1 MRATSSVI
9 VGRDAEIELLDEAL
23 ESARRGAGRAVFLV
37 GEAGIGKSRLAGE
50 CALRAYDRDMPVLR
64 GRATSTGLVVPFR
77 PLVEALSSRFRAA
90 GAPDDPELDPYRPAL
105 AGLVPEWRA
114 AATAPGYAISLVEL
128 AEALLRLL
136 AVLGRERGCVILLED
151 LHDSDTE
158 TIAVVEYVADNVAD
172 LPVLL
177 VGTLRPDPGPALDL
191 ALAAELRNTASVAEL
206 GPLDE
211 TAVRNMVDA
220 CLDAA
225 PGEVPPAAHRH
236 LSQRAGGNPYLVEV
250 LLADL
255 LDMGRLSRADDGWLL
270 ADHGE
275 ATVPTGA
282 VRSWARRLARL
293 DEPVRE
299 LLLIAATLGG
309 RFSVG
314 ALRVVTGLDDR
325 ALFAHLRSASEAGII
340 APDGAAH
347 DHYTFRHVLTAD
359 ALRASLPPAEQA
371 ALARRAAQAI
381 EESAVPP
388 LSCDRPGELSGEQ
401 RQLVATLRLAAGD
414 KVAASR
420 QFAQVGRQM
429 LDAGA
434 SGSAAVLLERARGL
448 AADGERDEV
457 TVQLAIAQA
466 ESGRTDVAS
475 ALLDDLAPVPVGSPA
490 AEERAQAHTQV
501 AWVATM
507 AERQQ
512 EARRRIRAARA
523 LLGAEPR
530 PEQEAALVVVEGH
543 LALLPEQDGQE
554 GVGSGPRPADRDGEG
569 DPGSP
574 AGRGGEGDGR
584 GSAGRGGRERLKE
597 AERSAR
603 SAALTAEQR
612 GRPVVACQAW
622 QLLALLSRQRGFD
635 EADACLVRM
644 LEVAEKHRLAVSR
657 AEALVRL
664 GTNAFMR
671 TGEATQLETARAA
684 AHELGSL
691 TVLQT
696 VDGLL
701 AMQSVLAGR
710 WDRAREI
717 VDRSVE
723 ASARLQNL
731 SAHRYLLLV
740 DATLAAH
747 QGRGREQ
754 ERALVR
760 FRRAGGEESM
770 LVPLQRGLCQ
780 AVGALMAEDRRR
792 AAAELDAALAW
803 EREHPSF
810 FYLSGRY
817 GLRPLL
823 RILDGDR
830 TGGKAGGDGEAGG
843 GGGTRGGGGAHGGG
857 GGGREAYREAL
868 ASPGGQLAWNR
879 MFLGMADAVLRG
891 RDGDS
896 DGARRAVEEAGR
908 AATVF
913 PQAWHLALRLV
924 AEAALADS
932 WGEPVAWLRTAEEY
946 FHEAGVQPVAGA
958 CRALLRQAGVSV
970 PQRRGGRERIPAE
983 LRTAGVTPREY
994 EVFVLLMERPGNLQI
1009 AQRLCISPRTVE
1021 KHMASLMAKTG
1032 CVDRSA
1038 LCALSAERAEDG
1050 GPAGPAGLAGPAG
1063 IASRRP
1069 SA

>member
-23 ESARRGAGRAVFLV
+23 ESARRGAGRAVFLL

-50 CALRAYDRDMPVLR
+50 CALRAYGSDMPVLR

-90 GAPDDPELDPYRPAL
+90 GAPKDPELDPYRPAL

-114 AATAPGYAISLVEL
+114 AATAPGYTISLVEL
-128 AEALLRLL
+128 AEALLRLF

-177 VGTLRPDPGPALDL
+177 VGTLRPDPGPAQDL
-191 ALAAELRNTASVAEL
+191 ALAAELRNTASLTEL

-211 TAVRNMVDA
+211 NAVRNMVDA

-236 LSQRAGGNPYLVEV
+236 LAQRAGGNPYLVEV

-255 LDMGRLSRADDGWLL
+255 LDMGRLSRADGGWLL

-275 ATVPTGA
+275 AAVPTGA

-314 ALRVVTGLDDR
+314 ALRSVTGLDDR

-371 ALARRAAQAI
+371 ALAGRAASAI
-381 EESAVPP
+381 EESAAAS

-401 RQLVATLRLAAGD
+401 SQLVATLRLAAGD
-414 KVAASR
+414 RVAASR

-466 ESGRTDVAS
+466 ESGRIDLAS
-475 ALLDDLAPVPVGSPA
+475 TLLDDLAPVPAGSAA

-507 AERQQ
+507 AERQE

-523 LLGAEPR
+523 LLGPEPR

-543 LALLPEQDGQE
+543 LALLPE
-554 GVGSGPRPADRDGEG
+554 RDGG
-569 DPGSP
+569 DG
-574 AGRGGEGDGR
+574 GDGR
-584 GSAGRGGRERLKE
+584 GALASAAGGDGRERLKE

-671 TGEATQLETARAA
+671 TGEATQLETARTA

-747 QGRGREQ
+747 QGRAREQ

-780 AVGALMAEDRRR
+780 AVGALMAEDRER
-792 AAAELDAALAW
+792 AGAELDASLAW

-830 TGGKAGGDGEAGG
+830 ADAPAAGG
-843 GGGTRGGGGAHGGG
+843 GTPTSGDGTVASGGGTPTSGR
-857 GGGREAYREAL
+857 GREMYRDAL
-868 ASPGGQLAWNR
+868 SSPGGQLAWNR

-891 RDGDS
+891 RDGDPV
-896 DGARRAVEEAGR
+896 GARRAVEEAGR
-908 AATVF
+908 AAPVF
-913 PQAWHLALRLV
+913 PQGWHLALRLV

-1009 AQRLCISPRTVE
+1009 ARRLCISPRTVE

-1032 CVDRSA
+1032 CADRSA
-1038 LCALSAERAEDG
+1038 LCALSAERAQDE
-1050 GPAGPAGLAGPAG
+1050 GPAG
-1063 IASRRP
+1063 IAARQP

>member
-9 VGRDAEIELLDEAL
+9 VGRDAEIGLLDEAL

-90 GAPDDPELDPYRPAL
+90 GAPNDPELDPYRPAL

-114 AATAPGYAISLVEL
+114 AATAPGYTISLVEL

-136 AVLGRERGCVILLED
+136 AVLGRERGCVVLLED

-191 ALAAELRNTASVAEL
+191 ALAAELRNTASVTEL
-206 GPLDE
+206 APLDE
-211 TAVRNMVDA
+211 TAVRHMVDA

-236 LSQRAGGNPYLVEV
+236 LSRRAGGNPYLVEV

-275 ATVPTGA
+275 ETVPTGA

-381 EESAVPP
+381 EESAGPS
-388 LSCDRPGELSGEQ
+388 LSRDRPGELSGEQ
-401 RQLVATLRLAAGD
+401 SQLVATLRLAAGD

-448 AADGERDEV
+448 AADGERDDV

-466 ESGRTDVAS
+466 ESGRTDLAS

-507 AERQQ
+507 AEQQQ

-543 LALLPEQDGQE
+543 LALLPEQDGRD
-554 GVGSGPRPADRDGEG
+554 GGGDRVSPADRGGEG
-569 DPGSP
+569 G
-574 AGRGGEGDGR
+574 GRGGEDGGR
-584 GSAGRGGRERLKE
+584 GAAGRAGRERLKE

-671 TGEATQLETARAA
+671 TGEATQLETARTA

-691 TVLQT
+691 SVLQT

-760 FRRAGGEESM
+760 FRRAG
-770 LVPLQRGLCQ
+770 
-780 AVGALMAEDRRR
+780 
-792 AAAELDAALAW
+792 
-803 EREHPSF
+803 
-810 FYLSGRY
+810 
-817 GLRPLL
+817 
-823 RILDGDR
+823 
-830 TGGKAGGDGEAGG
+830 
-843 GGGTRGGGGAHGGG
+843 
-857 GGGREAYREAL
+857 
-868 ASPGGQLAWNR
+868 
-879 MFLGMADAVLRG
+879 
-891 RDGDS
+891 
-896 DGARRAVEEAGR
+896 
-908 AATVF
+908 
-913 PQAWHLALRLV
+913 
-924 AEAALADS
+924 
-932 WGEPVAWLRTAEEY
+932 
-946 FHEAGVQPVAGA
+946 
-958 CRALLRQAGVSV
+958 
-970 PQRRGGRERIPAE
+970 
-983 LRTAGVTPREY
+983 
-994 EVFVLLMERPGNLQI
+994 
-1009 AQRLCISPRTVE
+1009 
-1021 KHMASLMAKTG
+1021 
-1032 CVDRSA
+1032 
-1038 LCALSAERAEDG
+1038 
-1050 GPAGPAGLAGPAG
+1050 
-1063 IASRRP
+1063 
-1069 SA
+1069 

>member
-9 VGRDAEIELLDEAL
+9 VGREAEIGLLDDAL
-23 ESARRGAGRAVFLV
+23 EGVRRGAGRAVFLV

-50 CALRAYDRDMPVLR
+50 CAFRAYDRAMPVLR

-77 PLVEALSSRFRAA
+77 PLIEALSSRFRAA
-90 GAPDDPELDPYRPAL
+90 GAPDDPELVPYRPAL

-114 AATAPGYAISLVEL
+114 GATAPGYAISLVEM

-158 TIAVVEYVADNVAD
+158 TIAVVEYVVDNVAD

-191 ALAAELRNTASVAEL
+191 ALAAELRNTASVREL
-206 GPLDE
+206 EPLDAD
-211 TAVRNMVDA
+211 AVRDMVDA
-220 CLDAA
+220 CLDAG
-225 PGEVPPAAHRH
+225 PGEVPQAAHRH
-236 LSQRAGGNPYLVEV
+236 LAQRAGGNPYLVEV

-255 LDMGRLSRADDGWLL
+255 LDTGRLNRTEGWWQL
-270 ADHGE
+270 ADQGE
-275 ATVPTGA
+275 STVPTGA
-282 VRSWARRLARL
+282 VRSWARRLDRL
-293 DEPVRE
+293 DEPVRD

-314 ALRVVTGLDDR
+314 ALRAVTGLDDR

-347 DHYTFRHVLTAD
+347 DDYTFRHVLTAD

-371 ALARRAAQAI
+371 ALARRAASAI
-381 EESAVPP
+381 EESTGV
-388 LSCDRPGELSGEQ
+388 LSGEE
-401 RQLVATLRLAAGD
+401 RQLVATLWLAAGD
-414 KVAASR
+414 RATASR
-420 QFAQVGRQM
+420 QYAEVGRQM

-448 AADGERDEV
+448 AADEERDAI
-457 TVQLAIAQA
+457 TVRLAIAEA
-466 ESGRTDVAS
+466 ESGRLDTAS
-475 ALLDDLAPVPVGSPA
+475 TLLDDLPHAPAGSRA

-507 AERQQ
+507 AEQQ
-512 EARRRIRAARA
+512 EEARSRIRAARA
-523 LLGAEPR
+523 LYGGAPS

-543 LALLPEQDGQE
+543 LALLPG
-554 GVGSGPRPADRDGEG
+554 RDGE
-569 DPGSP
+569 D
-574 AGRGGEGDGR
+574 AR
-584 GSAGRGGRERLKE
+584 ARLKE

-603 SAALTAEQR
+603 RAALTAEQ
-612 GRPVVACQAW
+612 GDRPVVACRAW
-622 QLLALLSRQRGFD
+622 QLLALLSRERGFD

-644 LEVAEKHRLAVSR
+644 LEVAEKHRLAVCR

-691 TVLQT
+691 ALLQT

-710 WDRAREI
+710 WDRAGEI
-717 VDRSVE
+717 VERSVE

-740 DATLAAH
+740 DAMLAAH
-747 QGRGREQ
+747 QGKGREQ
-754 ERALVR
+754 ERALSR

-770 LVPLQRGLCQ
+770 LVPVQRGLCQ
-780 AVGALMAEDRRR
+780 AVGALMAEDRTR
-792 AAAELDAALAW
+792 ATAELDAVAAW

-823 RILDGDR
+823 RILDGDDR
-830 TGGKAGGDGEAGG
+830 GRATYHEAV
-843 GGGTRGGGGAHGGG
+843 
-857 GGGREAYREAL
+857 

-891 RDGDS
+891 RDGDPE
-896 DGARRAVEEAGR
+896 GARRAVEEAGR
-908 AATVF
+908 AASVF

-924 AEAALADS
+924 AEAALDDS

-958 CRALLRQAGVSV
+958 CRAALRQAGVSV

-994 EVFVLLMERPGNLQI
+994 EVFALLGERPGNQQI

-1032 CVDRSA
+1032 CADRSA
-1038 LCALSAERAEDG
+1038 LCALSAEEAEEQAR
-1050 GPAGPAGLAGPAG
+1050 PAGAAARARPA
-1063 IASRRP
+1063 
-1069 SA
+1069 

>member
-9 VGRDAEIELLDEAL
+9 VGRDAEIRLLDEAL
-23 ESARRGAGRAVFLV
+23 ESVGRGAGRAVFLV

-50 CALRAYDRDMPVLR
+50 STLRAYDRDMPVLR

-77 PLVEALSSRFRAA
+77 PLVEALSSRFRAS
-90 GAPDDPELDPYRPAL
+90 GAPDDPELQPYRPAL

-114 AATAPGYAISLVEL
+114 DAVAPGYAISLVEL

-158 TIAVVEYVADNVAD
+158 TIAVVEYVVDNVAE

-191 ALAAELRNTASVAEL
+191 ALAAELRNTASLREL

-211 TAVRNMVDA
+211 AAVRDMAAA
-220 CLDAA
+220 CLDVG

-236 LSQRAGGNPYLVEV
+236 LLQWAGGNPYLVEV

-255 LDMGRLSRADDGWLL
+255 LDTGRLSKADGGWQL
-270 ADHGE
+270 AEHGE

-299 LLLIAATLGG
+299 LLLVAATLGG

-314 ALRVVTGLDDR
+314 ALRAVTGLDDR
-325 ALFAHLRSASEAGII
+325 ALFAHLRSASEVGII

-347 DHYTFRHVLTAD
+347 DHYTFRHALTAD

-371 ALARRAAQAI
+371 ALAGRAASAI
-381 EESAVPP
+381 EASV
-388 LSCDRPGELSGEQ
+388 GELSSDH

-414 KVAASR
+414 KAAASR
-420 QFAQVGRQM
+420 EFAQVGRQM
-429 LDAGA
+429 LDAGL

-448 AADGERDEV
+448 AADEERDEV

-466 ESGRTDVAS
+466 ESGRLDEAA
-475 ALLDDLAPVPVGSPA
+475 ALLDDLPPAPAGSRA

-507 AERQQ
+507 AEQQ
-512 EARRRIRAARA
+512 EEARRRIRAARA
-523 LLGAEPR
+523 LLGGSPR
-530 PEQEAALVVVEGH
+530 PEQEAALAVVEGH
-543 LALLPEQDGQE
+543 LALLPEQDGRGE
-554 GVGSGPRPADRDGEG
+554 GRGPAGRDGE
-569 DPGSP
+569 
-574 AGRGGEGDGR
+574 DGR
-584 GSAGRGGRERLKE
+584 GRLE
-597 AERSAR
+597 QAERSAR

-622 QLLALLSRQRGFD
+622 QLLAMLSRERGFD
-635 EADACLVRM
+635 EADACLERM
-644 LEVAEKHRLAVSR
+644 LAVAEEHRLAVYR

-671 TGEATQLETARAA
+671 TGEATRLETARTA

-691 TVLQT
+691 ALLQA

-701 AMQSVLAGR
+701 AMQSVLGGR
-710 WDRAREI
+710 WDRARGI
-717 VDRSVE
+717 VERSVE

-731 SAHRYLLLV
+731 STHRYLLLV

-747 QGRGREQ
+747 QGRAREQ
-754 ERALVR
+754 ERAVLR

-780 AVGALMAEDRRR
+780 AVGALMGEDRER
-792 AAAELDAALAW
+792 AKAELDAALAW

-817 GLRPLL
+817 GLGPLL
-823 RILDGDR
+823 RILDGED
-830 TGGKAGGDGEAGG
+830 A
-843 GGGTRGGGGAHGGG
+843 
-857 GGGREAYREAL
+857 GREAHREAL

-891 RDGDS
+891 RDGDA
-896 DGARRAVEEAGR
+896 DGARRAVERAGR

-913 PQAWHLALRLV
+913 PQAWHLALRLT

-946 FHEAGVQPVAGA
+946 FHEAGVAPVAGA
-958 CRALLRQAGVSV
+958 CRAVLRQAGVSV
-970 PQRRGGRERIPAE
+970 PQRRGGRERIPAS

-994 EVFVLLMERPGNLQI
+994 EVFVLLAQRPGNQQI
-1009 AQRLCISPRTVE
+1009 AQSLCISPRTVE
-1021 KHMASLMAKTG
+1021 KHMASLMVKTG
-1032 CVDRSA
+1032 SADRSA
-1038 LCALSAERAEDG
+1038 LCALSAEWGDV
-1050 GPAGPAGLAGPAG
+1050 
-1063 IASRRP
+1063 
-1069 SA
+1069 

>member
-9 VGRDAEIELLDEAL
+9 VGRDAEIGLLDEAL

-77 PLVEALSSRFRAA
+77 PLAEALSSRFRAA

-114 AATAPGYAISLVEL
+114 AATTPGYTISLVEL

-177 VGTLRPDPGPALDL
+177 VGTLRPDPGPASDL
-191 ALAAELRNTASVAEL
+191 ALAAELRNAASVTEL

-211 TAVRNMVDA
+211 TAVRTMVDA

-225 PGEVPPAAHRH
+225 PGEVPAAAHRH

-255 LDMGRLSRADDGWLL
+255 LDLGRLSRAESGWLL

-275 ATVPTGA
+275 STVPTGA
-282 VRSWARRLARL
+282 VRSWARRLSRL

-314 ALRVVTGLDDR
+314 ALRAVTGLDDR

-371 ALARRAAQAI
+371 ALARRAASAI
-381 EESAVPP
+381 EESAGAS
-388 LSCDRPGELSGEQ
+388 LTGGGADGTSGEQ
-401 RQLVATLRLAAGD
+401 SQLVATLRLAAGD

-448 AADGERDEV
+448 AAEGERDEV

-466 ESGRTDVAS
+466 ESGRVDVAS
-475 ALLDDLAPVPVGSPA
+475 ALLDDLAPVPAGSPA

-507 AERQQ
+507 AEQQQ

-523 LLGAEPR
+523 LLGAGPR

-543 LALLPEQDGQE
+543 LALLPDREGDG
-554 GVGSGPRPADRDGEG
+554 GTADRDPADGEG
-569 DPGSP
+569 GSGAPG
-574 AGRGGEGDGR
+574 RDGR
-584 GSAGRGGRERLKE
+584 DRLKE

-622 QLLALLSRQRGFD
+622 QLLALLSRRHGFD

-701 AMQSVLAGR
+701 AMQSVLACR

-747 QGRGREQ
+747 RGRTREQ
-754 ERALVR
+754 ERALAR

-780 AVGALMAEDRRR
+780 AIGALLAEDRAR
-792 AAAELDAALAW
+792 ATAELDTARAW

-823 RILDGDR
+823 RILDGD
-830 TGGKAGGDGEAGG
+830 GDGADCGGDAD
-843 GGGTRGGGGAHGGG
+843 
-857 GGGREAYREAL
+857 GGREAYREAL

-879 MFLGMADAVLRG
+879 LFLGMADAVLRG
-891 RDGDS
+891 RAGDPA
-896 DGARRAVEEAGR
+896 GARRAVEEAGR
-908 AATVF
+908 AAAVF

-924 AEAALADS
+924 AEAALTDG

-958 CRALLRQAGVSV
+958 CRSLLRQAGVSV

-1038 LCALSAERAEDG
+1038 LCALSAERAEDAD
-1050 GPAGPAGLAGPAG
+1050 PVA
-1063 IASRRP
+1063 IAVPRP
-1069 SA
+1069 TA

>member
-9 VGRDAEIELLDEAL
+9 VGRDAEIGLLDEAL

-90 GAPDDPELDPYRPAL
+90 GAPNDPELDPYRPAL

-114 AATAPGYAISLVEL
+114 AATAPGYTISLVEL

-136 AVLGRERGCVILLED
+136 AVLGRERGCVVLLED

-191 ALAAELRNTASVAEL
+191 ALAAELRNTASVTEL
-206 GPLDE
+206 APLDE
-211 TAVRNMVDA
+211 TAVRHMVDA
-220 CLDAA
+220 CLDAS

-236 LSQRAGGNPYLVEV
+236 LSRRAGGNPYLVEV

-255 LDMGRLSRADDGWLL
+255 LDMGRLSRAGDGWLL

-275 ATVPTGA
+275 ETVPTGA

-381 EESAVPP
+381 EESAGSS
-388 LSCDRPGELSGEQ
+388 LSRDRPGELSGEQ
-401 RQLVATLRLAAGD
+401 SQLVATLRLAAGD

-448 AADGERDEV
+448 AADGERDDV

-466 ESGRTDVAS
+466 ESGRTDLAS

-507 AERQQ
+507 AEQQQ

-543 LALLPEQDGQE
+543 LALLPEQDG
-554 GVGSGPRPADRDGEG
+554 RDGE
-569 DPGSP
+569 DDRGSLV
-574 AGRGGEGDGR
+574 GRGGEGGGR
-584 GSAGRGGRERLKE
+584 GGEDGGPGREGSGRGAAGRAGRERLKE

-691 TVLQT
+691 SVLQT

-780 AVGALMAEDRRR
+780 AVGALMAEDRKR
-792 AAAELDAALAW
+792 ATAELDAALAW

-823 RILDGDR
+823 RILDGDHPD
-830 TGGKAGGDGEAGG
+830 GGGEFGGGAEPGRDDEAGG
-843 GGGTRGGGGAHGGG
+843 P
-857 GGGREAYREAL
+857 REAYREAL

-879 MFLGMADAVLRG
+879 MFLGLADAVLRG
-891 RDGDS
+891 RDGDPN
-896 DGARRAVEEAGR
+896 GARRAVEEAGR
-908 AATVF
+908 AAAVF
-913 PQAWHLALRLV
+913 PHVWHLALRLV

-1032 CVDRSA
+1032 CADRSA

-1050 GPAGPAGLAGPAG
+1050 APAGPARMAF
-1063 IASRRP
+1063 RQP

>member
-9 VGRDAEIELLDEAL
+9 VGRAAEIRLLDEAL
-23 ESARRGAGRAVFLV
+23 ESAGKGAGRAVFLV

-50 CALRAYDRDMPVLR
+50 SALRAYDRDMPVLR

-90 GAPDDPELDPYRPAL
+90 GAPDDPELHPYRPAL

-114 AATAPGYAISLVEL
+114 GAVAPGYAISLVEL

-136 AVLGRERGCVILLED
+136 AVLGRERGCLILLED

-158 TIAVVEYVADNVAD
+158 TIAVVEYLVDNVAE

-191 ALAAELRNTASVAEL
+191 ALAAELRNTAALREL

-211 TAVRNMVDA
+211 TAVRDMAAA
-220 CLDAA
+220 CLDAG
-225 PGEVPPAAHRH
+225 PDEVPPAAHRH
-236 LSQRAGGNPYLVEV
+236 LAQWAGGNPYLVEV

-255 LDMGRLSRADDGWLL
+255 LDTGRLSRTDDGWRL
-270 ADHGE
+270 AEHGGSP
-275 ATVPTGA
+275 VPAGA
-282 VRSWARRLARL
+282 VRSWARRLDRL

-299 LLLIAATLGG
+299 LLLVAATLGG

-314 ALRVVTGLDDR
+314 ALRAVTGLDDR
-325 ALFAHLRSASEAGII
+325 ALFAHLRSAFEVGII

-347 DHYTFRHVLTAD
+347 DHYTFRHALTAD

-371 ALARRAAQAI
+371 ALARRAASAI
-381 EESAVPP
+381 EESA
-388 LSCDRPGELSGEQ
+388 GELCGDQ

-448 AADGERDEV
+448 ASDEERDEV

-466 ESGRTDVAS
+466 ESGRLDEAA
-475 ALLDDLAPVPVGSPA
+475 ALLDDLPPAPAGSRA

-507 AERQQ
+507 AEQQ
-512 EARRRIRAARA
+512 EEARRRIRAART
-523 LLGAEPR
+523 LLGAAPR
-530 PEQEAALVVVEGH
+530 PEQEAALAVVEGH
-543 LALLPEQDGQE
+543 LALLPEQDGGGRDPASRE
-554 GVGSGPRPADRDGEG
+554 GE
-569 DPGSP
+569 
-574 AGRGGEGDGR
+574 DGR
-584 GSAGRGGRERLKE
+584 GRREE

-622 QLLALLSRQRGFD
+622 QLLAMLSRERGFD
-635 EADACLVRM
+635 EADACLERM
-644 LEVAEKHRLAVSR
+644 LAVAEEHRLALYR

-671 TGEATQLETARAA
+671 TGGATRLETARTA

-691 TVLQT
+691 ALLQT

-701 AMQSVLAGR
+701 AMQSVLGGR
-710 WDRAREI
+710 WGRAREI
-717 VDRSVE
+717 VERSVE

-731 SAHRYLLLV
+731 STHRYLLLV

-747 QGRGREQ
+747 QGRVRDQ
-754 ERALVR
+754 DRALVR

-780 AVGALMAEDRRR
+780 AVGALMGEDRQR
-792 AAAELDAALAW
+792 AKAELDAALVW

-817 GLRPLL
+817 GLGPLL
-823 RILDGDR
+823 RILDGED
-830 TGGKAGGDGEAGG
+830 A
-843 GGGTRGGGGAHGGG
+843 
-857 GGGREAYREAL
+857 GREAYREAQD
-868 ASPGGQLAWNR
+868 SPGGQLAWNR

-891 RDGDS
+891 RDGDP
-896 DGARRAVEEAGR
+896 DGALRAVERARRA
-908 AATVF
+908 AAVF
-913 PQAWHLALRLV
+913 PQAWHLALRLT

-946 FHEAGVQPVAGA
+946 FHEAGVTPVAGA
-958 CRALLRQAGVSV
+958 CRAVLRQAGVSV
-970 PQRRGGRERIPAE
+970 PQRRGGRERIPAG

-994 EVFVLLMERPGNLQI
+994 EVFVLLAQRPGNQQI
-1009 AQRLCISPRTVE
+1009 AQSLCISPRTVE
-1021 KHMASLMAKTG
+1021 KHMASLMVKTG
-1032 CVDRSA
+1032 SADRAA
-1038 LCALSAERAEDG
+1038 LCALSAECAQE
-1050 GPAGPAGLAGPAG
+1050 
-1063 IASRRP
+1063 
-1069 SA
+1069 

>member
-9 VGRDAEIELLDEAL
+9 VGRDAEIGLLDEAL

-90 GAPDDPELDPYRPAL
+90 GAPNDPELDPYRPAL

-114 AATAPGYAISLVEL
+114 AATAPGYTISLVEL

-136 AVLGRERGCVILLED
+136 AVLGRERGCVVLLED

-191 ALAAELRNTASVAEL
+191 ALAAELRNTASVTEL
-206 GPLDE
+206 APLDE
-211 TAVRNMVDA
+211 TAVRHMVDA

-236 LSQRAGGNPYLVEV
+236 LSRRAGGNPYLVEV

-255 LDMGRLSRADDGWLL
+255 LDMGRLSRADGGWLL

-275 ATVPTGA
+275 ETVPTGA

-381 EESAVPP
+381 EESAGAS
-388 LSCDRPGELSGEQ
+388 LSRDRPGELSGEQ
-401 RQLVATLRLAAGD
+401 SQLVATLRLAAGD

-448 AADGERDEV
+448 AADGERDDV

-466 ESGRTDVAS
+466 ESGRTDLAS

-507 AERQQ
+507 AEQQQ

-543 LALLPEQDGQE
+543 LALLPEQDG
-554 GVGSGPRPADRDGEG
+554 RDGE
-569 DPGSP
+569 DDRGSP
-574 AGRGGEGDGR
+574 VGRGGESGGR
-584 GSAGRGGRERLKE
+584 GGEDGGRDGEDGGRGAAGRAGRERLKE

-691 TVLQT
+691 SVLQT

-780 AVGALMAEDRRR
+780 AVGALMAEDRKR
-792 AAAELDAALAW
+792 ATAELDAALAW

-823 RILDGDR
+823 RILDGDHP
-830 TGGKAGGDGEAGG
+830 GG
-843 GGGTRGGGGAHGGG
+843 GGEFGGGAETGRDAEVGRDAAPGADAEVGGA
-857 GGGREAYREAL
+857 REAYREAL

-879 MFLGMADAVLRG
+879 MFLGLADAVLRG
-891 RDGDS
+891 RDGDPH
-896 DGARRAVEEAGR
+896 GARRAVEEAGR
-908 AATVF
+908 AAAVF
-913 PQAWHLALRLV
+913 PHVWHLALRLV

-1032 CVDRSA
+1032 CADRSA

-1050 GPAGPAGLAGPAG
+1050 APAGPAR
-1063 IASRRP
+1063 IAFRQP

>member
-9 VGRDAEIELLDEAL
+9 VGREAEIGLLDDAL
-23 ESARRGAGRAVFLV
+23 EGVRRGAGRAVFLV

-50 CALRAYDRDMPVLR
+50 CAFRAYDRDMPVLR

-77 PLVEALSSRFRAA
+77 PLIEALSSRFRAA
-90 GAPDDPELDPYRPAL
+90 GAPDDPELVPYRPAL

-114 AATAPGYAISLVEL
+114 GATAPGYAISLVEM

-158 TIAVVEYVADNVAD
+158 TIAVVEYVVDNVAD

-191 ALAAELRNTASVAEL
+191 ALAAELRNTASVREL
-206 GPLDE
+206 EPLDAD
-211 TAVRNMVDA
+211 AVRDMVDA
-220 CLDAA
+220 CLDAG

-236 LSQRAGGNPYLVEV
+236 LAQRAGGNPYLVEV

-255 LDMGRLSRADDGWLL
+255 LDTGRLNRTEGWWQL
-270 ADHGE
+270 ADQGE
-275 ATVPTGA
+275 STVPTGA
-282 VRSWARRLARL
+282 VRSWARRLDRL
-293 DEPVRE
+293 DEPVRD

-314 ALRVVTGLDDR
+314 ALRAVTGLDDR

-347 DHYTFRHVLTAD
+347 DDYTFRHVLTAD

-371 ALARRAAQAI
+371 ALARRAASAI
-381 EESAVPP
+381 EESTGV
-388 LSCDRPGELSGEQ
+388 LTGEE
-401 RQLVATLRLAAGD
+401 RQLVATLWLAAGD
-414 KVAASR
+414 KATASR
-420 QFAQVGRQM
+420 QYAEVGRQM

-448 AADGERDEV
+448 AADEERDAI
-457 TVQLAIAQA
+457 TVRLAIAEA
-466 ESGRTDVAS
+466 ESGRLDTAS
-475 ALLDDLAPVPVGSPA
+475 TLLDDLPHAPAGSRA

-507 AERQQ
+507 AEQQ
-512 EARRRIRAARA
+512 EEARSRIRAARA
-523 LLGAEPR
+523 LFGGAPS

-543 LALLPEQDGQE
+543 LALLPG
-554 GVGSGPRPADRDGEG
+554 RDGE
-569 DPGSP
+569 
-574 AGRGGEGDGR
+574 DGR
-584 GSAGRGGRERLKE
+584 ARLKE

-603 SAALTAEQR
+603 RAALTAEQ
-612 GRPVVACQAW
+612 GDRPVVACRAW
-622 QLLALLSRQRGFD
+622 QLLALLSRERGFD

-644 LEVAEKHRLAVSR
+644 LEVAEKHRLAVCR

-691 TVLQT
+691 ALLQT

-717 VDRSVE
+717 VERSVE

-740 DATLAAH
+740 DAMLAAH
-747 QGRGREQ
+747 QGKGRDQ
-754 ERALVR
+754 ERALAR

-770 LVPLQRGLCQ
+770 LVPVQRGLCQ
-780 AVGALMAEDRRR
+780 AVGALMAEDRAR
-792 AAAELDAALAW
+792 ATAELDAVAAW

-823 RILDGDR
+823 RILDGDDR
-830 TGGKAGGDGEAGG
+830 GRQTYHEAV
-843 GGGTRGGGGAHGGG
+843 
-857 GGGREAYREAL
+857 

-891 RDGDS
+891 RDGDPE
-896 DGARRAVEEAGR
+896 GARRAVEEAGR
-908 AATVF
+908 AAAVF

-924 AEAALADS
+924 AEAALDDS

-958 CRALLRQAGVSV
+958 CRAALRQAGISV

-994 EVFVLLMERPGNLQI
+994 EVFALLGERPGNQQI

-1032 CVDRSA
+1032 CADRSA
-1038 LCALSAERAEDG
+1038 LCALSAERAEEQAR
-1050 GPAGPAGLAGPAG
+1050 PAGAAARARPA
-1063 IASRRP
+1063 
-1069 SA
+1069 

>member
-1 MRATSSVI
+1 M
-9 VGRDAEIELLDEAL
+9 
-23 ESARRGAGRAVFLV
+23 
-37 GEAGIGKSRLAGE
+37 
-50 CALRAYDRDMPVLR
+50 
-64 GRATSTGLVVPFR
+64 
-77 PLVEALSSRFRAA
+77 
-90 GAPDDPELDPYRPAL
+90 
-105 AGLVPEWRA
+105 
-114 AATAPGYAISLVEL
+114 
-128 AEALLRLL
+128 
-136 AVLGRERGCVILLED
+136 
-151 LHDSDTE
+151 
-158 TIAVVEYVADNVAD
+158 
-172 LPVLL
+172 
-177 VGTLRPDPGPALDL
+177 
-191 ALAAELRNTASVAEL
+191 
-206 GPLDE
+206 
-211 TAVRNMVDA
+211 
-220 CLDAA
+220 
-225 PGEVPPAAHRH
+225 
-236 LSQRAGGNPYLVEV
+236 
-250 LLADL
+250 
-255 LDMGRLSRADDGWLL
+255 
-270 ADHGE
+270 
-275 ATVPTGA
+275 
-282 VRSWARRLARL
+282 
-293 DEPVRE
+293 RE

-314 ALRVVTGLDDR
+314 ALRAVTGLDDR

-371 ALARRAAQAI
+371 ALARRAASAI
-381 EESAVPP
+381 EESAGVS
-388 LSCDRPGELSGEQ
+388 LSTGHSSDLSGELSGEQ
-401 RQLVATLRLAAGD
+401 SQLVATLRLAAGD

-466 ESGRTDVAS
+466 ESGRVDAAS
-475 ALLDDLAPVPVGSPA
+475 ALLDDLPPVPAGSRA
-490 AEERAQAHTQV
+490 AEERAQAQTQV

-507 AERQQ
+507 AEQQ
-512 EARRRIRAARA
+512 EEARRRIRAARA

-543 LALLPEQDGQE
+543 LALLPEPD
-554 GVGSGPRPADRDGEG
+554 RRDG
-569 DPGSP
+569 
-574 AGRGGEGDGR
+574 RGDGR
-584 GSAGRGGRERLKE
+584 GSAGRDGRERLKE

-622 QLLALLSRQRGFD
+622 QLLALLSRERGFD

-691 TVLQT
+691 AVLQT

-701 AMQSVLAGR
+701 AMQSVLGGR

-747 QGRGREQ
+747 QGRVREQ

-780 AVGALMAEDRRR
+780 AVGALMAEDRKR
-792 AAAELDAALAW
+792 ATAELDAALAW

-817 GLRPLL
+817 GLRPPVTDP
-823 RILDGDR
+823 RR
-830 TGGKAGGDGEAGG
+830 
-843 GGGTRGGGGAHGGG
+843 R
-857 GGGREAYREAL
+857 RRWRRRWRRY
-868 ASPGGQLAWNR
+868 
-879 MFLGMADAVLRG
+879 
-891 RDGDS
+891 
-896 DGARRAVEEAGR
+896 AR
-908 AATVF
+908 
-913 PQAWHLALRLV
+913 P
-924 AEAALADS
+924 
-932 WGEPVAWLRTAEEY
+932 
-946 FHEAGVQPVAGA
+946 
-958 CRALLRQAGVSV
+958 
-970 PQRRGGRERIPAE
+970 
-983 LRTAGVTPREY
+983 
-994 EVFVLLMERPGNLQI
+994 
-1009 AQRLCISPRTVE
+1009 
-1021 KHMASLMAKTG
+1021 
-1032 CVDRSA
+1032 
-1038 LCALSAERAEDG
+1038 
-1050 GPAGPAGLAGPAG
+1050 
-1063 IASRRP
+1063 
-1069 SA
+1069 

>member
-1 MRATSSVI
+1 MRAMSSVI
-9 VGRDAEIELLDEAL
+9 VGRDAEIGLLDGVL
-23 ESARRGAGRAVFLV
+23 DSVGKGAGRAVFLV

-50 CALRAYDRDMPVLR
+50 CALRAYARDMPVLR

-77 PLVEALSSRFRAA
+77 PLVEALASRFRAA

-105 AGLVPEWRA
+105 AGLVPEWRSA
-114 AATAPGYAISLVEL
+114 AAAPGYAISLVEL

-158 TIAVVEYVADNVAD
+158 TIAVVEYLADNVAD

-191 ALAAELRNTASVAEL
+191 ALAAELRNTAELREL
-206 GPLDE
+206 GSLAED
-211 TAVRNMVDA
+211 AVRDMVDA
-220 CLDAA
+220 CLGAA

-236 LSQRAGGNPYLVEV
+236 LARRAGGNPYLVEV

-255 LDMGRLSRADDGWLL
+255 VDTGRLSRAGDGWRL
-270 ADHGE
+270 AEQGE
-275 ATVPTGA
+275 APVPTGA
-282 VRSWARRLARL
+282 VRSWARRLDRL

-299 LLLIAATLGG
+299 LLLVAATLGG
-309 RFSVG
+309 RFSVE
-314 ALRVVTGLDDR
+314 ALAAVTGFDDR

-371 ALARRAAQAI
+371 ALARRAATAV
-381 EESAVPP
+381 EESAV
-388 LSCDRPGELSGEQ
+388 ELSGEQ

-414 KVAASR
+414 KVTASR
-420 QFAQVGRQM
+420 QFARVGRQM

-448 AADGERDEV
+448 APDGERDEV
-457 TVQLAIAQA
+457 TVHLAIAQA
-466 ESGRTDVAS
+466 ESGRLDVAA
-475 ALLDDLAPVPVGSPA
+475 ALLDDLPPAAAGSRT

-507 AERQQ
+507 AEQQ
-512 EARRRIRAARA
+512 EEARRRIRAARA
-523 LLGAEPR
+523 LLGTPLR

-543 LALLPEQDGQE
+543 LLLLPDQDGRVDQDGEDGGAGEDGQE
-554 GVGSGPRPADRDGEG
+554 ARAGQDGP
-569 DPGSP
+569 
-574 AGRGGEGDGR
+574 
-584 GSAGRGGRERLKE
+584 GGRERLKE

-603 SAALTAEQR
+603 RAALTAEER
-612 GRPVVACQAW
+612 GRPVVACRAW
-622 QLLALLSRQRGFD
+622 QLLALLSRERGFD

-644 LEVAEKHRLAVSR
+644 LAVADRHRLAVCR

-671 TGEATQLETARAA
+671 TGEAAQLESARAA

-691 TVLQT
+691 ALLQT
-696 VDGLL
+696 TDGLL
-701 AMQSVLAGR
+701 AMQGVLAGH
-710 WDRAREI
+710 WDRARET
-717 VDRSVE
+717 VERSVE
-723 ASARLQNL
+723 ASARLGNL

-747 QGRGREQ
+747 RGRAREQ
-754 ERALVR
+754 ERALAR

-780 AVGALMAEDRRR
+780 AVGALMAEDRER
-792 AAAELDAALAW
+792 AAAELDAASAW

-823 RILDGDR
+823 RILARDDGGPR
-830 TGGKAGGDGEAGG
+830 
-843 GGGTRGGGGAHGGG
+843 
-857 GGGREAYREAL
+857 AYREAL

-879 MFLGMADAVLRG
+879 MFLGLADALLRG
-891 RDGDS
+891 RAGDEA
-896 DGARRAVEEAGR
+896 GARRAVREAGR
-908 AATVF
+908 AAGAF
-913 PQAWHLALRLV
+913 PQAWHLALRLT
-924 AEAALADS
+924 AEGALDDS

-983 LRTAGVTPREY
+983 LRAVGVTPREY
-994 EVFVLLMERPGNLQI
+994 EVFVLLAERPGNQQI
-1009 AQRLCISPRTVE
+1009 ARRLCISPRTVE
-1021 KHMASLMAKTG
+1021 KHMASLMTKTG
-1032 CVDRSA
+1032 STGRSE
-1038 LCALSAERAEDG
+1038 LCALSARRADEQAPQG
-1050 GPAGPAGLAGPAG
+1050 RETSGTAATA
-1063 IASRRP
+1063 P
-1069 SA
+1069 SPL

>member
-9 VGRDAEIELLDEAL
+9 VGRDAEIGVLDEAL
-23 ESARRGAGRAVFLV
+23 ESVRRGSGRAVFLV

-50 CALRAYDRDMPVLR
+50 CALRAYDRDVPVLR

-114 AATAPGYAISLVEL
+114 TATAPGYAISLVEL

-158 TIAVVEYVADNVAD
+158 TIAVVEYVVDNVAD

-177 VGTLRPDPGPALDL
+177 VGTLRPDPGPAMDL
-191 ALAAELRNTASVAEL
+191 ALAAELRNTASLREL
-206 GPLDE
+206 EPLDE
-211 TAVRNMVDA
+211 AAVRSMVDA
-220 CLDAA
+220 CLDAG

-236 LSQRAGGNPYLVEV
+236 LSERAGGNPYLVEV

-255 LDMGRLSRADDGWLL
+255 LDMGRLSRADGGWLL

-282 VRSWARRLARL
+282 VRSWARRLGRL

-314 ALRVVTGLDDR
+314 ALRAVTGFDDR
-325 ALFAHLRSASEAGII
+325 ALFSHLRSASEAGII

-371 ALARRAAQAI
+371 ALARRAASAI
-381 EESAVPP
+381 EECAE
-388 LSCDRPGELSGEQ
+388 ELSGEQ
-401 RQLVATLRLAAGD
+401 SQLVATLRLAAGD
-414 KVAASR
+414 KAAASR

-448 AADGERDEV
+448 ASGGDRDDI

-466 ESGRTDVAS
+466 ESGRIDEA
-475 ALLDDLAPVPVGSPA
+475 AGLLDDLPPAPAGSRA
-490 AEERAQAHTQV
+490 VEERAQAHTQV

-507 AERQQ
+507 AERQE

-523 LLGAEPR
+523 LLGAAPR

-543 LALLPEQDGQE
+543 LALLPERDGQDRPDDH
-554 GVGSGPRPADRDGEG
+554 GGPDG
-569 DPGSP
+569 DPGH
-574 AGRGGEGDGR
+574 GRGGGR
-584 GSAGRGGRERLKE
+584 DGRERLRE

-622 QLLALLSRQRGFD
+622 QLLALLSRERGFD

-644 LEVAEKHRLAVSR
+644 LAVAEKHRLAVSR

-684 AHELGSL
+684 AYELGSL
-691 TVLQT
+691 AVLQT

-701 AMQSVLAGR
+701 AMQSVLGGR
-710 WDRAREI
+710 WERAREI
-717 VDRSVE
+717 VERSVE

-747 QGRGREQ
+747 QGRAREQ
-754 ERALVR
+754 ERALTR

-780 AVGALMAEDRRR
+780 AVGALMAEDRAR
-792 AAAELDAALAW
+792 ANAELDAALAW

-830 TGGKAGGDGEAGG
+830 HSRGD
-843 GGGTRGGGGAHGGG
+843 HGDHGDQDA
-857 GGGREAYREAL
+857 GREAYREAL
-868 ASPGGQLAWNR
+868 ASPGAQLAWNR

-891 RDGDS
+891 RDGDP
-896 DGARRAVEEAGR
+896 DGARRAVEETGR
-908 AATVF
+908 AAAAVF
-913 PQAWHLALRLV
+913 PQAWHLALRLT
-924 AEAALADS
+924 AEAALHDS
-932 WGEPVAWLRTAEEY
+932 WGEPVAWLRQAEEY

-958 CRALLRQAGVSV
+958 CRAVLRQAGMSV

-994 EVFVLLMERPGNLQI
+994 EVFVLLPERPGNQQI
-1009 AQRLCISPRTVE
+1009 ARRLCISPRTVE
-1021 KHMASLMAKTG
+1021 KHMANLMAKTG
-1032 CVDRSA
+1032 CADRSA
-1038 LCALSAERAEDG
+1038 LCALSAERADDQDPSG
-1050 GPAGPAGLAGPAG
+1050 ASPRASPA
-1063 IASRRP
+1063 
-1069 SA
+1069 

>member
-9 VGRDAEIELLDEAL
+9 VGRETEIGLLDDAL
-23 ESARRGAGRAVFLV
+23 EGVRRGAGRAVFLV

-50 CALRAYDRDMPVLR
+50 CALRAYDRHMPVLR

-77 PLVEALSSRFRAA
+77 PLIEALSSRFRAA
-90 GAPDDPELDPYRPAL
+90 GAPDDPELVPYRPAL

-114 AATAPGYAISLVEL
+114 GTGAPGYAISLVEM

-158 TIAVVEYVADNVAD
+158 TIAVVEYVVDNVAD

-191 ALAAELRNTASVAEL
+191 ALAAELRNTASVREL
-206 GPLDE
+206 EPLDAF
-211 TAVRNMVDA
+211 AVRDMVDA
-220 CLDAA
+220 CLDAG
-225 PGEVPPAAHRH
+225 PGEVPSAAHRH
-236 LSQRAGGNPYLVEV
+236 LAERAGGNPYLVEV

-255 LDMGRLSRADDGWLL
+255 LDTGRLSRAQGWWQL
-270 ADHGE
+270 ADQGE

-282 VRSWARRLARL
+282 VRSWARRLDRL
-293 DEPVRE
+293 DEPVRD

-314 ALRVVTGLDDR
+314 ALRAVTGLDDR

-347 DHYTFRHVLTAD
+347 DDYTFRHVLTAD

-371 ALARRAAQAI
+371 ALARRAASAI
-381 EESAVPP
+381 EESGV
-388 LSCDRPGELSGEQ
+388 LSGEE
-401 RQLVATLRLAAGD
+401 RQLVATLWLAAGD
-414 KVAASR
+414 RVTASR
-420 QFAQVGRQM
+420 QYAQVGRQM

-448 AADGERDEV
+448 AADEERDAI
-457 TVQLAIAQA
+457 TVRLAIAEA
-466 ESGRTDVAS
+466 ESGRPDTAS
-475 ALLDDLAPVPVGSPA
+475 ALLDDLPPVPVGSRA

-507 AERQQ
+507 AEQQ
-512 EARRRIRAARA
+512 EEARSRIRAARA
-523 LLGAEPR
+523 LFGGAPS

-543 LALLPEQDGQE
+543 LALLPDQDE
-554 GVGSGPRPADRDGEG
+554 GSGG
-569 DPGSP
+569 D
-574 AGRGGEGDGR
+574 AGRAPEGR
-584 GSAGRGGRERLKE
+584 GAAAGRERLAE

-603 SAALTAEQR
+603 RAALTAEQ
-612 GRPVVACQAW
+612 GDRPVVACRAW
-622 QLLALLSRQRGFD
+622 QLLALLSRERGFD

-644 LEVAEKHRLAVSR
+644 LEVAEKHRLPVSR

-664 GTNAFMR
+664 GTNAFLR

-691 TVLQT
+691 ALLQT

-701 AMQSVLAGR
+701 AMQSVLTGR

-717 VDRSVE
+717 VERSLE

-740 DATLAAH
+740 DALLAAH
-747 QGRGREQ
+747 RGRSREQ

-770 LVPLQRGLCQ
+770 LVPVQRGLCQ
-780 AVGALMAEDRRR
+780 AVGALMAEDRTK
-792 AAAELDAALAW
+792 AAAELDAVAAW
-803 EREHPSF
+803 ERDHPSF

-823 RILDGDR
+823 RILDGD
-830 TGGKAGGDGEAGG
+830 D
-843 GGGTRGGGGAHGGG
+843 
-857 GGGREAYREAL
+857 GGREAYHEAL

-891 RDGDS
+891 RDGDP
-896 DGARRAVEEAGR
+896 DGARRAVAEAGR
-908 AATVF
+908 VAAVF

-924 AEAALADS
+924 AEAALDDS

-958 CRALLRQAGVSV
+958 CRAVLRRAGISV

-994 EVFVLLMERPGNLQI
+994 EVFALLGERPGNQQI

-1032 CVDRSA
+1032 CADRSA
-1038 LCALSAERAEDG
+1038 LCALSAERAEDRTAPPG
-1050 GPAGPAGLAGPAG
+1050 VVPRARPA
-1063 IASRRP
+1063 
-1069 SA
+1069 

>member
-9 VGRDAEIELLDEAL
+9 VGREAETGLMDEAL
-23 ESARRGAGRAVFLV
+23 ESVRRGAGRAVFLV

-50 CALRAYDRDMPVLR
+50 CALRAYDLDMPVLR

-77 PLVEALSSRFRAA
+77 PLIEALSSRFRAA
-90 GAPDDPELDPYRPAL
+90 GAPDDPELVPYRPAL

-114 AATAPGYAISLVEL
+114 AAVAPGYAISLVEL

-136 AVLGRERGCVILLED
+136 AVLGREQGCVILLED

-158 TIAVVEYVADNVAD
+158 TIAVVEYVVDNVAD
-172 LPVLL
+172 LPVML

-191 ALAAELRNTASVAEL
+191 ALAAELRNTASLREL
-206 GPLDE
+206 RPLDE
-211 TAVRNMVDA
+211 AAVRDMVDA
-220 CLDAA
+220 CLDAG
-225 PGEVPPAAHRH
+225 PGEVPPAAHRQ

-255 LDMGRLSRADDGWLL
+255 LDTRRLSRADGQWHI
-270 ADHGE
+270 ADCGE

-282 VRSWARRLARL
+282 VRSWARRLERL

-299 LLLIAATLGG
+299 LVLIAATLGG

-314 ALRVVTGLDDR
+314 ALRAVTGLDDR
-325 ALFAHLRSASEAGII
+325 ALFAHLRAASEAGII

-371 ALARRAAQAI
+371 ALARRAASAI
-381 EESAVPP
+381 EESVG
-388 LSCDRPGELSGEQ
+388 LLSGEE

-414 KVAASR
+414 KAVASR
-420 QFAQVGRQM
+420 QFAEVGRQM

-448 AADGERDEV
+448 AADEERDEV

-466 ESGRTDVAS
+466 ESGRLDAAS
-475 ALLDDLAPVPVGSPA
+475 ALLDDLPPAPAGSRT

-501 AWVATM
+501 AWAATM
-507 AERQQ
+507 AEQQ
-512 EARRRIRAARA
+512 EEARRRIQAARA
-523 LLGAEPR
+523 LFGVTPR
-530 PEQEAALVVVEGH
+530 PEQEAALVVIEGH
-543 LALLPEQDGQE
+543 LALLPE
-554 GVGSGPRPADRDGEG
+554 R
-569 DPGSP
+569 
-574 AGRGGEGDGR
+574 DGR
-584 GSAGRGGRERLKE
+584 GEGPGPGGRARQDGRERLKE

-603 SAALTAEQR
+603 RAALTAEQR

-622 QLLALLSRQRGFD
+622 QLLALLSRERGFD

-644 LEVAEKHRLAVSR
+644 LAVAEKHRLAGCR

-691 TVLQT
+691 VLLQT

-701 AMQSVLAGR
+701 AMQSVLGGR
-710 WDRAREI
+710 WDRARGI
-717 VDRSVE
+717 VERSVE

-740 DATLAAH
+740 DAVLAAH
-747 QGRGREQ
+747 RGRAREQ
-754 ERALVR
+754 ERALAR

-780 AVGALMAEDRRR
+780 AVGALMGEDRAGAT
-792 AAAELDAALAW
+792 AALDAALVW

-823 RILDGDR
+823 RILDGTD
-830 TGGKAGGDGEAGG
+830 GDD
-843 GGGTRGGGGAHGGG
+843 
-857 GGGREAYREAL
+857 GGREAYREAL

-891 RDGDS
+891 RDGDA
-896 DGARRAVEEAGR
+896 DGARRAVELAGR
-908 AATVF
+908 AAVVF
-913 PQAWHLALRLV
+913 PQVWHLALRLT
-924 AEAALADS
+924 AEAALRDS
-932 WGEPVAWLRTAEEY
+932 WGEPVTWLRTAEEY

-958 CRALLRQAGVSV
+958 CRAMLRQAGVSV
-970 PQRRGGRERIPAE
+970 RQRRGGRERIPAE

-994 EVFVLLMERPGNLQI
+994 EVFVLLADRPGNQQI
-1009 AQRLCISPRTVE
+1009 AQHLCISPRTVE
-1021 KHMASLMAKTG
+1021 KHMASLMTKTG
-1032 CVDRSA
+1032 CVARSA
-1038 LCALSAERAEDG
+1038 LCALSAERAEDQEG
-1050 GPAGPAGLAGPAG
+1050 AGA
-1063 IASRRP
+1063 ASRVSP
-1069 SA
+1069 A

>member
-9 VGRDAEIELLDEAL
+9 VGRDTEIGLLDEAL
-23 ESARRGAGRAVFLV
+23 DSAGRGAGRAVFLV

-105 AGLVPEWRA
+105 AGLVPEWRSG
-114 AATAPGYAISLVEL
+114 TSTPGYTISLVEL

-158 TIAVVEYVADNVAD
+158 TIAVVEYVADNVAG

-191 ALAAELRNTASVAEL
+191 ALAAELRNTAEL
-206 GPLDE
+206 RELAPLE
-211 TAVRNMVDA
+211 EAAVRDMVEA
-220 CLDAA
+220 CLDAG

-236 LSQRAGGNPYLVEV
+236 LAQRAGGNPYLVEV

-255 LDMGRLSRADDGWLL
+255 LDTGRLSRAGGGWRI
-270 ADHGE
+270 ADQGG

-282 VRSWARRLARL
+282 VRSWARRLSRL

-299 LLLIAATLGG
+299 LLLLAATLGG
-309 RFSVG
+309 RFSVE
-314 ALRVVTGLDDR
+314 ALRAVTGLDDR

-371 ALARRAAQAI
+371 ALARRAATAI
-381 EESAVPP
+381 EEAA
-388 LSCDRPGELSGEQ
+388 GELTGEQ
-401 RQLVATLRLAAGD
+401 RQLVAGLRLAAGD
-414 KVAASR
+414 RATASR
-420 QFAQVGRQM
+420 QFAQVGQEL

-448 AADGERDEV
+448 AADEDRDTI
-457 TVQLAIAQA
+457 TVHLAIAEA
-466 ESGRTDVAS
+466 ESGRLDAAS
-475 ALLDDLAPVPVGSPA
+475 ALLDDLPPAPAGSRA
-490 AEERAQAHTQV
+490 AQERAQAHTQV

-507 AERQQ
+507 AEQQQ
-512 EARRRIRAARA
+512 EAHRRIRAARA
-523 LLGAEPR
+523 LLGSSPR

-543 LALLPEQDGQE
+543 LALLPEPD
-554 GVGSGPRPADRDGEG
+554 SARTHTHRLPDSTPTAADR
-569 DPGSP
+569 
-574 AGRGGEGDGR
+574 R
-584 GSAGRGGRERLKE
+584 RLEE

-603 SAALTAEQR
+603 AAALTAEER
-612 GRPVVACQAW
+612 GRPVVACRAW
-622 QLLALLSRQRGFD
+622 QLLALLSRERGFD

-644 LEVAEKHRLAVSR
+644 LEVAEKHRLAPCR

-671 TGEATQLETARAA
+671 TGEATRLETARAA
-684 AHELGSL
+684 AQELGHL
-691 TVLQT
+691 ALLQT
-696 VDGLL
+696 TDGLL
-701 AMQSVLAGR
+701 AMQSVLGAR

-717 VDRSVE
+717 VERSLE

-747 QGRGREQ
+747 QGHAREQ
-754 ERALVR
+754 DRALAR

-780 AVGALMAEDRRR
+780 AMGALMAEDRRR
-792 AAAELDAALAW
+792 ATAELDAALAW
-803 EREHPSF
+803 ERQHPSF

-817 GLRPLL
+817 GLSPLL
-823 RILDGDR
+823 RALDGDP
-830 TGGKAGGDGEAGG
+830 GSAD
-843 GGGTRGGGGAHGGG
+843 
-857 GGGREAYREAL
+857 AYREAL

-879 MFLGMADAVLRG
+879 MFLALTDAVLRG
-891 RDGDS
+891 RAGDA
-896 DGARRAVEEAGR
+896 DGARHAVAR
-908 AATVF
+908 AARSAALF
-913 PQAWHLALRLV
+913 PQAWHLALRLT
-924 AEAALADS
+924 AEGALADS
-932 WGEPVAWLRTAEEY
+932 WGEPVRWLRTAEEY

-958 CRALLRQAGVSV
+958 CRALMRQAGVSV

-983 LRTAGVTPREY
+983 LRAAGVTPREY
-994 EVFVLLMERPGNLQI
+994 EVFVLLAERPGNQQI

-1021 KHMASLMAKTG
+1021 KHMASLMTKTG
-1032 CVDRSA
+1032 SVDRSA
-1038 LCALSAERAEDG
+1038 LCKLSAERAEDPG
-1050 GPAGPAGLAGPAG
+1050 RPGAARPVAPA
-1063 IASRRP
+1063 
-1069 SA
+1069 

>member
-9 VGRDAEIELLDEAL
+9 VGRDAETELLDEAL

-50 CALRAYDRDMPVLR
+50 CALRAYGRDMPVLR

-114 AATAPGYAISLVEL
+114 ATTTPGYAISLVEL

-177 VGTLRPDPGPALDL
+177 VGTLRPDPGPASDL
-191 ALAAELRNTASVAEL
+191 ALAAELRNTASVTEL

-211 TAVRNMVDA
+211 TAVRHMVDA

-236 LSQRAGGNPYLVEV
+236 LSERAGGNPYLVEV

-255 LDMGRLSRADDGWLL
+255 LDMGRLSRADGEWLL

-314 ALRVVTGLDDR
+314 ALRAVTGLDDR

-371 ALARRAAQAI
+371 ALARRAASAI
-381 EESAVPP
+381 EQSARA
-388 LSCDRPGELSGEQ
+388 SLSGDRADELAREQ
-401 RQLVATLRLAAGD
+401 SQLVATLRLAAGD
-414 KVAASR
+414 RAAASR

-457 TVQLAIAQA
+457 TVQLALAQA
-466 ESGRTDVAS
+466 ESGRIDLAS
-475 ALLDDLAPVPVGSPA
+475 ALLDDLAPVPVGTPA

-507 AERQQ
+507 AEQQQ

-543 LALLPEQDGQE
+543 LALLPEQEDD
-554 GVGSGPRPADRDGEG
+554 PR
-569 DPGSP
+569 SP
-574 AGRGGEGDGR
+574 AGRDGH
-584 GSAGRGGRERLKE
+584 ERLKE

-747 QGRGREQ
+747 QGRAREQ
-754 ERALVR
+754 ERAVTR
-760 FRRAGGEESM
+760 FRRAGGEDSM

-780 AVGALMAEDRRR
+780 AIGALMAEDRER
-792 AAAELDAALAW
+792 ATAELDAARAW

-823 RILDGDR
+823 RILDGD
-830 TGGKAGGDGEAGG
+830 GDGDGDGSGGGD
-843 GGGTRGGGGAHGGG
+843 
-857 GGGREAYREAL
+857 GGREAYREAL

-891 RDGDS
+891 RDGDP
-896 DGARRAVEEAGR
+896 DGARRAVAEAGR
-908 AATVF
+908 AATAF

-1050 GPAGPAGLAGPAG
+1050 GPAGPAGPTG
-1063 IASRRP
+1063 IAFRRP

>member
-50 CALRAYDRDMPVLR
+50 CALRAYGRDMPVLR

-114 AATAPGYAISLVEL
+114 ATTTPGYAISLVEL

-177 VGTLRPDPGPALDL
+177 VGTLRPDPGPASDL
-191 ALAAELRNTASVAEL
+191 ALAAELRNTASVTEL

-211 TAVRNMVDA
+211 TAVRHMVDA

-236 LSQRAGGNPYLVEV
+236 LSERAGGNPYLVEV

-255 LDMGRLSRADDGWLL
+255 LDMGRLSRADGEWLL

-314 ALRVVTGLDDR
+314 ALRAVTGLDDR

-371 ALARRAAQAI
+371 ALARRAASAI
-381 EESAVPP
+381 EQSAGA
-388 LSCDRPGELSGEQ
+388 SHSGDRADELAREQ
-401 RQLVATLRLAAGD
+401 SQLVATLRLAAGD
-414 KVAASR
+414 KAAASR

-457 TVQLAIAQA
+457 TVQLALAQA
-466 ESGRTDVAS
+466 ESGRIDLAS
-475 ALLDDLAPVPVGSPA
+475 ALLDDLAPVPVGTPA

-507 AERQQ
+507 AEQQQ

-543 LALLPEQDGQE
+543 LALLPEQ
-554 GVGSGPRPADRDGEG
+554 EG
-569 DPGSP
+569 DPRSP
-574 AGRGGEGDGR
+574 AGQD
-584 GSAGRGGRERLKE
+584 GRERLKE

-710 WDRAREI
+710 WDRARET

-747 QGRGREQ
+747 QGRAREQ
-754 ERALVR
+754 ERALAR
-760 FRRAGGEESM
+760 FRRAGGEDSM

-780 AVGALMAEDRRR
+780 AIGALMAEDRKR
-792 AAAELDAALAW
+792 ATAELDAARAW

-823 RILDGDR
+823 RILDGDGDGDGHGDGDR
-830 TGGKAGGDGEAGG
+830 GEGGGD
-843 GGGTRGGGGAHGGG
+843 
-857 GGGREAYREAL
+857 GGREAYREAL

-891 RDGDS
+891 RGGDP
-896 DGARRAVEEAGR
+896 DGARRAVAEAGR

-1021 KHMASLMAKTG
+1021 KHMASLMTKTG

-1050 GPAGPAGLAGPAG
+1050 GPAG
-1063 IASRRP
+1063 IAFRQP

>member
-9 VGRDAEIELLDEAL
+9 VGRAAEIRLLDEAL
-23 ESARRGAGRAVFLV
+23 ESAGQGAGRAVFLV

-50 CALRAYDRDMPVLR
+50 SALRAYDRDMPVLR

-90 GAPDDPELDPYRPAL
+90 GAPDDPELQPYRPAL

-114 AATAPGYAISLVEL
+114 AAVAPGYAISLVEL

-136 AVLGRERGCVILLED
+136 AVLGRERGCLILLED

-158 TIAVVEYVADNVAD
+158 TIAVVEYLVDNLAE

-191 ALAAELRNTASVAEL
+191 ALAAELRNTASLGEL

-211 TAVRNMVDA
+211 SAVRDMAAA
-220 CLDAA
+220 CLDAG

-236 LSQRAGGNPYLVEV
+236 LAQWAGGNPYLVEV

-255 LDMGRLSRADDGWLL
+255 LDTGRLGRTDDGWRL
-270 ADHGE
+270 AEQDG
-275 ATVPTGA
+275 ATVPAGA
-282 VRSWARRLARL
+282 VRSWARRLDRL

-299 LLLIAATLGG
+299 LLLVAATLGG

-314 ALRVVTGLDDR
+314 ALRAVTGLDDR
-325 ALFAHLRSASEAGII
+325 ALFAHLRSAFEVGII

-347 DHYTFRHVLTAD
+347 DHYTFRHALTAD

-371 ALARRAAQAI
+371 ALARRAASAI
-381 EESAVPP
+381 EESAA
-388 LSCDRPGELSGEQ
+388 ELCGDQ

-414 KVAASR
+414 RVAASR

-448 AADGERDEV
+448 ASDEERDEV

-466 ESGRTDVAS
+466 ESGRLHEAA
-475 ALLDDLAPVPVGSPA
+475 ALLDDLPPAAAGSRA

-507 AERQQ
+507 AEQQ
-512 EARRRIRAARA
+512 EEAGRRIRAART
-523 LLGAEPR
+523 LLGAAPR
-530 PEQEAALVVVEGH
+530 PEQEAALAVVEGH
-543 LALLPEQDGQE
+543 LALLPEQDG
-554 GVGSGPRPADRDGEG
+554 GRSDPAVRDGE
-569 DPGSP
+569 
-574 AGRGGEGDGR
+574 DGR
-584 GSAGRGGRERLKE
+584 GRREE

-622 QLLALLSRQRGFD
+622 QLLAMLSRERGFD
-635 EADACLVRM
+635 EADACLERM
-644 LEVAEKHRLAVSR
+644 LAVAEEHRLALYR

-671 TGEATQLETARAA
+671 TGGATRLEAARTA

-691 TVLQT
+691 ALLQT

-701 AMQSVLAGR
+701 AMQSVLGGR

-717 VDRSVE
+717 VERSVE

-731 SAHRYLLLV
+731 STHRYLLLV

-747 QGRGREQ
+747 QGRARDQ
-754 ERALVR
+754 DRALVR

-780 AVGALMAEDRRR
+780 AVGALMGEDRQR
-792 AAAELDAALAW
+792 AKAELDAALEW

-817 GLRPLL
+817 GLGPLL
-823 RILDGDR
+823 RILDGED
-830 TGGKAGGDGEAGG
+830 A
-843 GGGTRGGGGAHGGG
+843 
-857 GGGREAYREAL
+857 GREAYREAL
-868 ASPGGQLAWNR
+868 DSPGGQLAWNR
-879 MFLGMADAVLRG
+879 MFLGLADAVLRG
-891 RDGDS
+891 RDGDP
-896 DGARRAVEEAGR
+896 DGALRAVERAGR

-913 PQAWHLALRLV
+913 PQAWHLALRLT

-932 WGEPVAWLRTAEEY
+932 WGDPVAWLRTAEEY
-946 FHEAGVQPVAGA
+946 FHEAGVTPVAGA
-958 CRALLRQAGVSV
+958 CRAVLRQAGVSV
-970 PQRRGGRERIPAE
+970 PQRRGGRERIPAG

-994 EVFVLLMERPGNLQI
+994 EVFVLLAQRPGNQQI
-1009 AQRLCISPRTVE
+1009 AQSLCISPRTVE
-1021 KHMASLMAKTG
+1021 KHMASLMVKTG
-1032 CVDRSA
+1032 SADRAA
-1038 LCALSAERAEDG
+1038 LCALSAECAQE
-1050 GPAGPAGLAGPAG
+1050 
-1063 IASRRP
+1063 
-1069 SA
+1069 

>member
-9 VGRDAEIELLDEAL
+9 VGREAEIGLMDEAL
-23 ESARRGAGRAVFLV
+23 ESVRRGAGRAVFLV

-50 CALRAYDRDMPVLR
+50 CALRAYDLDMPVLR

-77 PLVEALSSRFRAA
+77 PLTEALSSRFRAA
-90 GAPDDPELDPYRPAL
+90 GAPDDPELVPYRPAL
-105 AGLVPEWRA
+105 AGLVPEWRSDA
-114 AATAPGYAISLVEL
+114 VAPGYAISLVEL

-136 AVLGRERGCVILLED
+136 AVLGREQGCVILLED

-158 TIAVVEYVADNVAD
+158 TIAVVEYLADNVAD
-172 LPVLL
+172 LPVML

-191 ALAAELRNTASVAEL
+191 ALAAELRNTASLREL
-206 GPLDE
+206 RPLDVS
-211 TAVRNMVDA
+211 AVRDMVDA
-220 CLDAA
+220 CLDAG
-225 PGEVPPAAHRH
+225 PGEVPPTAHRQ
-236 LSQRAGGNPYLVEV
+236 LSERAGGNPYLVEV

-255 LDMGRLSRADDGWLL
+255 LDTKRLSRADGQWQL
-270 ADHGE
+270 ADCGE

-282 VRSWARRLARL
+282 VRSWARRLERL

-299 LLLIAATLGG
+299 LVLIAATLGG

-314 ALRVVTGLDDR
+314 ALRAVTGLDDR
-325 ALFAHLRSASEAGII
+325 ALFAHLRAASEAGII

-371 ALARRAAQAI
+371 ALARRAASAI
-381 EESAVPP
+381 EESVG
-388 LSCDRPGELSGEQ
+388 LLSGEE

-414 KVAASR
+414 RAVASR
-420 QFAQVGRQM
+420 QFAEVGRQM

-448 AADGERDEV
+448 AADEERDEV

-466 ESGRTDVAS
+466 ESGRLDAAS
-475 ALLDDLAPVPVGSPA
+475 ALLDDLPPAPAGSPR
-490 AEERAQAHTQV
+490 AEERAHAHTQV

-507 AERQQ
+507 AEQQ
-512 EARRRIRAARA
+512 EEARRRIQAARA
-523 LLGAEPR
+523 LFGVAPR
-530 PEQEAALVVVEGH
+530 PEQEAALVVIEGH
-543 LALLPEQDGQE
+543 LALIPE
-554 GVGSGPRPADRDGEG
+554 R
-569 DPGSP
+569 
-574 AGRGGEGDGR
+574 DGR
-584 GSAGRGGRERLKE
+584 GEGPGPGGRADQDGRERLKE

-622 QLLALLSRQRGFD
+622 QLLALLSRENGFD

-644 LEVAEKHRLAVSR
+644 LAVAEKHRLAGCR

-691 TVLQT
+691 VLLQT

-701 AMQSVLAGR
+701 AMQSALGGR
-710 WDRAREI
+710 WDRARGI
-717 VDRSVE
+717 VERSVE

-740 DATLAAH
+740 DAVLAAH
-747 QGRGREQ
+747 QGKAREQ
-754 ERALVR
+754 ERALAR

-780 AVGALMAEDRRR
+780 AVGALMGEDRPR
-792 AAAELDAALAW
+792 ATAALGAALVW

-823 RILDGDR
+823 RILDGD
-830 TGGKAGGDGEAGG
+830 GDGDGEDNGDG
-843 GGGTRGGGGAHGGG
+843 DV
-857 GGGREAYREAL
+857 GGREAYREAL

-879 MFLGMADAVLRG
+879 MFLGMADAVLLG
-891 RDGDS
+891 RDGDA

-908 AATVF
+908 AAVVF
-913 PQAWHLALRLV
+913 PQAWHLALRLT
-924 AEAALADS
+924 AEAALRDS

-970 PQRRGGRERIPAE
+970 RQRRGGRERIPAE
-983 LRTAGVTPREY
+983 LRSAGVTPREY
-994 EVFVLLMERPGNLQI
+994 EVFVLLAERPGNQQI
-1009 AQRLCISPRTVE
+1009 AQHLCISPRTVE
-1021 KHMASLMAKTG
+1021 KHMASLMTKTG
-1032 CVDRSA
+1032 CVARSA
-1038 LCALSAERAEDG
+1038 LCALSAERAEYEEG
-1050 GPAGPAGLAGPAG
+1050 AGA
-1063 IASRRP
+1063 ASRVAP
-1069 SA
+1069 A

>member
-23 ESARRGAGRAVFLV
+23 DSARRGAGRAVFLV

-90 GAPDDPELDPYRPAL
+90 GAPNDPELDPYRPAL

-136 AVLGRERGCVILLED
+136 AVLGRERGCVVLLED

-191 ALAAELRNTASVAEL
+191 ALAAELRNTASVTEL
-206 GPLDE
+206 APLDE
-211 TAVRNMVDA
+211 TAVRLMVDA

-236 LSQRAGGNPYLVEV
+236 LSRRAGGNPYLVEV

-255 LDMGRLSRADDGWLL
+255 LDMGRLSRADGGWLL

-381 EESAVPP
+381 EESAGSS
-388 LSCDRPGELSGEQ
+388 LSSDRPGELSGEQ
-401 RQLVATLRLAAGD
+401 SQLVATLRLAAGD

-448 AADGERDEV
+448 AADGERDDV

-466 ESGRTDVAS
+466 ESGRTDLAS

-507 AERQQ
+507 AEQQQ

-543 LALLPEQDGQE
+543 LALLPEQDG
-554 GVGSGPRPADRDGEG
+554 RDGE
-569 DPGSP
+569 DDRESPG
-574 AGRGGEGDGR
+574 GRGGEGGGR
-584 GSAGRGGRERLKE
+584 GSAGWAGRERLKE

-691 TVLQT
+691 SVLQT

-754 ERALVR
+754 DRALVR

-780 AVGALMAEDRRR
+780 AVGALMAEDRKR
-792 AAAELDAALAW
+792 ATAELDAALAW

-817 GLRPLL
+817 GLGPLL

-830 TGGKAGGDGEAGG
+830 PGGGAEAGG
-843 GGGTRGGGGAHGGG
+843 A
-857 GGGREAYREAL
+857 REAYREAL

-879 MFLGMADAVLRG
+879 MFLGLADAVLRG
-891 RDGDS
+891 RDGDPN
-896 DGARRAVEEAGR
+896 GARRAVEEAGR
-908 AATVF
+908 AAAVF
-913 PQAWHLALRLV
+913 PQVWHLALRLV

-1032 CVDRSA
+1032 CADRSA

-1050 GPAGPAGLAGPAG
+1050 GPAGPAR
-1063 IASRRP
+1063 IASRQP
-1069 SA
+1069 SV

>member
-1 MRATSSVI
+1 MSSII
-9 VGRDAEIELLDEAL
+9 VGRDAEIGLLDEAL
-23 ESARRGAGRAVFLV
+23 EGVRRGAGRGVFLV

-50 CALRAYDRDMPVLR
+50 CALRAYARDMPVLR

-77 PLVEALSSRFRAA
+77 PLIEALSSRFRAA
-90 GAPDDPELDPYRPAL
+90 GAPDDPELAPYRPAL

-114 AATAPGYAISLVEL
+114 GTVAPGYAISLVEL

-158 TIAVVEYVADNVAD
+158 TIAVVEYVVDNVAD

-191 ALAAELRNTASVAEL
+191 ALSAELRNAASLREL
-206 GPLDE
+206 EPLDE
-211 TAVRNMVDA
+211 AAVRRMVDA
-220 CLDAA
+220 CLDAGPSA
-225 PGEVPPAAHRH
+225 VPPAAHRH
-236 LSQRAGGNPYLVEV
+236 LAQRAGGNPYLVEV

-255 LDMGRLSRADDGWLL
+255 VDTGRLSRTDVGWRL
-270 ADHGE
+270 AEHGE
-275 ATVPTGA
+275 PTVPTGA
-282 VRSWARRLARL
+282 VRSWARRLDRL
-293 DEPVRE
+293 DLPVRE

-314 ALRVVTGLDDR
+314 ALRTVTGFDDR

-347 DHYTFRHVLTAD
+347 DHYTFRHALTAD

-371 ALARRAAQAI
+371 ALARRAASSI
-381 EESAVPP
+381 EESA
-388 LSCDRPGELSGEQ
+388 GELSGEQ
-401 RQLVATLRLAAGD
+401 LQLVAALRLAAGD
-414 KVAASR
+414 KAAASR
-420 QFAQVGRQM
+420 QFAQAGRQM
-429 LDAGA
+429 LNAGA

-448 AADGERDEV
+448 AVDDERDEA

-466 ESGRTDVAS
+466 ESGRLDEAS
-475 ALLDDLAPVPVGSPA
+475 ALLDDLPPVPVGSPV

-507 AERQQ
+507 AEQLE
-512 EARRRIRAARA
+512 EACRRIRAARA
-523 LLGAEPR
+523 LLGGAPR

-543 LALLPEQDGQE
+543 LALLPEQG
-554 GVGSGPRPADRDGEG
+554 GRDG
-569 DPGSP
+569 P
-574 AGRGGEGDGR
+574 DGH
-584 GSAGRGGRERLKE
+584 ERLKE

-603 SAALTAEQR
+603 GAALTAERR
-612 GRPVVACQAW
+612 GRPEVACRAW
-622 QLLALLSRQRGFD
+622 QLLALLARERGFD
-635 EADACLVRM
+635 EADACLMRM
-644 LEVAEKHRLAVSR
+644 LEVAERHRLAGSR

-671 TGEATQLETARAA
+671 TGEATGLETARVA

-691 TVLQT
+691 ALLQT

-701 AMQSVLAGR
+701 AMHSALGAR
-710 WDRAREI
+710 WDRARGIME
-717 VDRSVE
+717 RSVK
-723 ASARLQNL
+723 ASARIQNL

-747 QGRGREQ
+747 RGRVREQ

-760 FRRAGGEESM
+760 FRRAGGERSM

-780 AVGALMAEDRRR
+780 AVGALMTEDRER
-792 AAAELDAALAW
+792 AGAELEAALAW

-817 GLRPLL
+817 GLGPLL
-823 RILDGDR
+823 RILARDD
-830 TGGKAGGDGEAGG
+830 
-843 GGGTRGGGGAHGGG
+843 
-857 GGGREAYREAL
+857 GGREAYLEAL

-879 MFLGMADAVLRG
+879 MFLGVADAVLRG
-891 RDGDS
+891 RDGDP
-896 DGARRAVEEAGR
+896 DGARQAVEEAGR
-908 AATVF
+908 AAAVF
-913 PQAWHLALRLV
+913 PQAWHLALRLT

-932 WGEPVAWLRTAEEY
+932 WGEPVVWLRTAEEY
-946 FHEAGVQPVAGA
+946 FHAAGVTPVAGA

-983 LRTAGVTPREY
+983 LRAAGVTPREY
-994 EVFVLLMERPGNLQI
+994 EVFVLLAERPGNQQI

-1021 KHMASLMAKTG
+1021 KHMAGLMAKTG
-1032 CVDRSA
+1032 CADRSA
-1038 LCALSAERAEDG
+1038 LCALSAERTEDQG
-1050 GPAGPAGLAGPAG
+1050 WSGAVSRASPA
-1063 IASRRP
+1063 
-1069 SA
+1069 

>member
-9 VGRDAEIELLDEAL
+9 VGRDAEIRLLDEAL
-23 ESARRGAGRAVFLV
+23 ESVGRGAGRAVFLV

-50 CALRAYDRDMPVLR
+50 STLRAYDRDMPVLR

-90 GAPDDPELDPYRPAL
+90 GAPDDPELQPYRPAL

-114 AATAPGYAISLVEL
+114 GTVAPGYAISLVEL

-136 AVLGRERGCVILLED
+136 AVLGRERGCMILLED

-158 TIAVVEYVADNVAD
+158 TIAVVEYVVDNVAE

-191 ALAAELRNTASVAEL
+191 ALAAELRNTASLREL

-211 TAVRNMVDA
+211 AAVRDMAAA
-220 CLDAA
+220 CLDVG
-225 PGEVPPAAHRH
+225 PGEVPPAAYRH
-236 LSQRAGGNPYLVEV
+236 LSQWAGGNPYLVEV

-255 LDMGRLSRADDGWLL
+255 LDTGRLSRADGGWQL
-270 ADHGE
+270 AEHGE
-275 ATVPTGA
+275 AAVPTGA
-282 VRSWARRLARL
+282 VRSWARRLDRL

-299 LLLIAATLGG
+299 LLLVAATLGG

-314 ALRVVTGLDDR
+314 VLRAVTGLDDR
-325 ALFAHLRSASEAGII
+325 ALFAHLRSASEVGII

-371 ALARRAAQAI
+371 ALARRAASAI
-381 EESAVPP
+381 EESA
-388 LSCDRPGELSGEQ
+388 GELSGDH

-420 QFAQVGRQM
+420 EFAQVGRQM

-448 AADGERDEV
+448 AADEERDEV

-466 ESGRTDVAS
+466 ESGRLDEAA
-475 ALLDDLAPVPVGSPA
+475 ALLDDLPPAPSGSRA

-507 AERQQ
+507 AEQQ
-512 EARRRIRAARA
+512 EEARRRIRAARA
-523 LLGAEPR
+523 LLGVAPR
-530 PEQEAALVVVEGH
+530 PEQEAALAVVEGH
-543 LALLPEQDGQE
+543 LALLPEQE
-554 GVGSGPRPADRDGEG
+554 GRGEG
-569 DPGSP
+569 RGPVGQ
-574 AGRGGEGDGR
+574 GGEDGR
-584 GSAGRGGRERLKE
+584 GRLEE

-603 SAALTAEQR
+603 CAALTAEQR

-622 QLLALLSRQRGFD
+622 QLLAMLSRERGFD
-635 EADACLVRM
+635 EADACLERM
-644 LEVAEKHRLAVSR
+644 LAVAEEHRLAVYR

-671 TGEATQLETARAA
+671 TGEATRLETARTA

-691 TVLQT
+691 ALLQS

-701 AMQSVLAGR
+701 AMQSVLSGR
-710 WDRAREI
+710 WDRARGI
-717 VDRSVE
+717 VERSVE

-731 SAHRYLLLV
+731 STHRYLLLV

-747 QGRGREQ
+747 QGRTREQ

-780 AVGALMAEDRRR
+780 AVGALMGEDRER
-792 AAAELDAALAW
+792 AKAELDAALAW

-817 GLRPLL
+817 GLGPLL
-823 RILDGDR
+823 RILDGED
-830 TGGKAGGDGEAGG
+830 A
-843 GGGTRGGGGAHGGG
+843 
-857 GGGREAYREAL
+857 GREAHREAL

-891 RDGDS
+891 RGGDA
-896 DGARRAVEEAGR
+896 DGARRAVEQAGR

-913 PQAWHLALRLV
+913 PQAWHLALRLT

-946 FHEAGVQPVAGA
+946 FHEAGVAPVAGA
-958 CRALLRQAGVSV
+958 CRAVLRQAGVSV
-970 PQRRGGRERIPAE
+970 SQRRGGRERIPAG

-994 EVFVLLMERPGNLQI
+994 EVFVLLAERPGNQQI
-1009 AQRLCISPRTVE
+1009 AQSLCISPRTVE
-1021 KHMASLMAKTG
+1021 KHMASLMTKTG
-1032 CVDRSA
+1032 SADRAA
-1038 LCALSAERAEDG
+1038 LCALSAECAEG
-1050 GPAGPAGLAGPAG
+1050 
-1063 IASRRP
+1063 
-1069 SA
+1069 

>member
-1 MRATSSVI
+1 MRATSSVT
-9 VGRDAEIELLDEAL
+9 VGRDSEIRLLDQAL
-23 ESARRGAGRAVFLV
+23 ESVRTGAGRAVFLI

-50 CALRAYDRDMPVLR
+50 SALRAYGRGMPVLR

-90 GAPDDPELDPYRPAL
+90 GAPDDPELQPYRPAL

-114 AATAPGYAISLVEL
+114 DAVAPGYVISLVEL

-158 TIAVVEYVADNVAD
+158 TIAVVEYLVDNLAE

-191 ALAAELRNTASVAEL
+191 ALAAELRNTAALREL

-211 TAVRNMVDA
+211 AAVQDMAAA
-220 CLDAA
+220 CLDVG

-236 LSQRAGGNPYLVEV
+236 LAQWAGGNPYLVEV

-255 LDMGRLSRADDGWLL
+255 LDTGRLSRADDGWRL
-270 ADHGE
+270 AEHGG
-275 ATVPTGA
+275 APVPAGA
-282 VRSWARRLARL
+282 VRSWARRLDRL

-299 LLLIAATLGG
+299 LLLVAATLGG

-314 ALRVVTGLDDR
+314 ALRAVTGLDDR
-325 ALFAHLRSASEAGII
+325 ALFAHLRSASEVGII

-347 DHYTFRHVLTAD
+347 DHYTFRHALTAD

-371 ALARRAAQAI
+371 ALAGRAASAI
-381 EESAVPP
+381 EQSACE
-388 LSCDRPGELSGEQ
+388 LTGEK
-401 RQLVATLRLAAGD
+401 RQLLATLRLAAGD
-414 KVAASR
+414 TVAASR
-420 QFAQVGRQM
+420 EFAQVGRQM

-448 AADGERDEV
+448 AADEDRDEV

-466 ESGRTDVAS
+466 ESGRLDEAA
-475 ALLDDLAPVPVGSPA
+475 ALLDDLPPAPVGSRA

-507 AERQQ
+507 AEQQ
-512 EARRRIRAARA
+512 EEARRRIRAARA
-523 LLGAEPR
+523 LLGTSPR
-530 PEQEAALVVVEGH
+530 PEQEAALAVVEGH
-543 LALLPEQDGQE
+543 LALLPEQDG
-554 GVGSGPRPADRDGEG
+554 
-569 DPGSP
+569 
-574 AGRGGEGDGR
+574 RGGEDGL
-584 GSAGRGGRERLKE
+584 GLLEE

-622 QLLALLSRQRGFD
+622 QLLAMLSRERGFD
-635 EADACLVRM
+635 EADACLERM
-644 LEVAEKHRLAVSR
+644 LAVAEQHRLAVYR

-671 TGEATQLETARAA
+671 TGEATRLETARTA

-691 TVLQT
+691 ALLQA
-696 VDGLL
+696 VDGFL
-701 AMQSVLAGR
+701 AMQSVLGGR
-710 WDRAREI
+710 WERARGI
-717 VDRSVE
+717 VERSVE

-731 SAHRYLLLV
+731 STHRYLLLV

-747 QGRGREQ
+747 QGRAREQ
-754 ERALVR
+754 DRALLR

-780 AVGALMAEDRRR
+780 AVGALMAEDRPR
-792 AAAELDAALAW
+792 AKAELDAALAW

-817 GLRPLL
+817 GLGPLL
-823 RILDGDR
+823 RILDGED
-830 TGGKAGGDGEAGG
+830 GGPQ
-843 GGGTRGGGGAHGGG
+843 
-857 GGGREAYREAL
+857 AYREAL

-879 MFLGMADAVLRG
+879 MFLGMAEAVLRG
-891 RDGDS
+891 RDGDP
-896 DGARRAVEEAGR
+896 DGAGRAVERAGR
-908 AATVF
+908 AAAVF
-913 PQAWHLALRLV
+913 PQAWHLALRLT
-924 AEAALADS
+924 AEAALADA

-946 FHEAGVQPVAGA
+946 FHEAGVPAVAGA
-958 CRALLRQAGVSV
+958 CRAVLRQAGASV
-970 PQRRGGRERIPAE
+970 RQRRGGRERIPAG
-983 LRTAGVTPREY
+983 LRAAGVTPREY
-994 EVFVLLMERPGNLQI
+994 EVFVLLAERPGNQQI
-1009 AQRLCISPRTVE
+1009 AQRLSISPRTVE
-1021 KHMASLMAKTG
+1021 KHMASLMVKTG
-1032 CVDRSA
+1032 SADRAA
-1038 LCALSAERAEDG
+1038 LCALSTECADT
-1050 GPAGPAGLAGPAG
+1050 P
-1063 IASRRP
+1063 
-1069 SA
+1069 

>member
-9 VGRDAEIELLDEAL
+9 VGREAEIGLLDDAL
-23 ESARRGAGRAVFLV
+23 AGVGRGAGRAVFLV

-77 PLVEALSSRFRAA
+77 PLIEALSSRFRAA
-90 GAPDDPELDPYRPAL
+90 GAPDDPELVPYRPAL

-114 AATAPGYAISLVEL
+114 GAVAPGYAISLVEM

-158 TIAVVEYVADNVAD
+158 TVAVVEYVVDNVAD

-191 ALAAELRNTASVAEL
+191 ALAAELRNTASLREL
-206 GPLDE
+206 GPLGAD
-211 TAVRNMVDA
+211 AVRDMVDA
-220 CLDAA
+220 CLDAG
-225 PGEVPPAAHRH
+225 PGEVPTAAHRH
-236 LSQRAGGNPYLVEV
+236 LAQRAGGNPYLVEV

-255 LDMGRLSRADDGWLL
+255 LDTGRLSRADGGWQLVGQ
-270 ADHGE
+270 GE
-275 ATVPTGA
+275 APVPTGA
-282 VRSWARRLARL
+282 VRSWARRLDRL

-314 ALRVVTGLDDR
+314 ALRAVTGLDDR

-347 DHYTFRHVLTAD
+347 DDYTFRHVLTAD

-371 ALARRAAQAI
+371 ALARRAACAI
-381 EESAVPP
+381 EGSAGV
-388 LSCDRPGELSGEQ
+388 LSGEE
-401 RQLVATLRLAAGD
+401 RQLVATLWLAAGD
-414 KVAASR
+414 RATASR
-420 QFAQVGRQM
+420 QFAEVGRRM

-448 AADGERDEV
+448 AADEERDAV
-457 TVQLAIAQA
+457 TVRLAIAQA
-466 ESGRTDVAS
+466 ESGRLDTAA
-475 ALLDDLAPVPVGSPA
+475 ALLDDLPPVPAGSRA

-507 AERQQ
+507 AERQE

-523 LLGAEPR
+523 LFGGAPS

-543 LALLPEQDGQE
+543 LALLPG
-554 GVGSGPRPADRDGEG
+554 RDG
-569 DPGSP
+569 
-574 AGRGGEGDGR
+574 
-584 GSAGRGGRERLKE
+584 REPLRE

-603 SAALTAEQR
+603 RAALTAEQ
-612 GRPVVACQAW
+612 GDRPVVACRAW
-622 QLLALLSRQRGFD
+622 QLLALLSREHGFD

-644 LEVAEKHRLAVSR
+644 LEVAEKHRLAVCR

-671 TGEATQLETARAA
+671 TGEATQLETARTA

-691 TVLQT
+691 ALLQT

-701 AMQSVLAGR
+701 AMQSVLTGR
-710 WDRAREI
+710 WDRATEI
-717 VDRSVE
+717 VERSVE

-740 DATLAAH
+740 DAMLAAH
-747 QGRGREQ
+747 RGRGRDQ
-754 ERALVR
+754 ERALAR

-780 AVGALMAEDRRR
+780 AVGALMAEDGER
-792 AAAELDAALAW
+792 ARAELDAAAAW

-823 RILDGDR
+823 RILDGDGDGDR
-830 TGGKAGGDGEAGG
+830 DGGD
-843 GGGTRGGGGAHGGG
+843 RG
-857 GGGREAYREAL
+857 RKEYREAL

-879 MFLGMADAVLRG
+879 MFLGMAEAVLRG
-891 RDGDS
+891 RNGDP

-908 AATVF
+908 AAAVF
-913 PQAWHLALRLV
+913 PQAWHLALRLT
-924 AEAALADS
+924 AEAALTDS

-946 FHEAGVQPVAGA
+946 FHEAGVPAVAGA
-958 CRALLRQAGVSV
+958 CRAVLRQAGVSV

-983 LRTAGVTPREY
+983 LRTVGVTPREY
-994 EVFVLLMERPGNLQI
+994 EVFALLGERPGNQQI
-1009 AQRLCISPRTVE
+1009 ARRLCISPRTVE

-1032 CVDRSA
+1032 CADRSA
-1038 LCALSAERAEDG
+1038 LCALSAERAEEERLPG
-1050 GPAGPAGLAGPAG
+1050 STPQARPPAA
-1063 IASRRP
+1063 
-1069 SA
+1069 

>member
-9 VGRDAEIELLDEAL
+9 VGRDAEIRLLDEAL
-23 ESARRGAGRAVFLV
+23 ESVTRGAGRAVFLV

-50 CALRAYDRDMPVLR
+50 STLRAYDRDMPVLR

-90 GAPDDPELDPYRPAL
+90 GAPDDPELQPYRPAL

-114 AATAPGYAISLVEL
+114 EAVAPGYAISLVEL

-158 TIAVVEYVADNVAD
+158 TIAVVEYVVDNVAE

-191 ALAAELRNTASVAEL
+191 ALAAELRNTASLREL

-211 TAVRNMVDA
+211 TAVRDMAAA
-220 CLDAA
+220 CLDVG
-225 PGEVPPAAHRH
+225 PGEVPPAAGRH
-236 LSQRAGGNPYLVEV
+236 LAQWAGGNPYLVEV

-255 LDMGRLSRADDGWLL
+255 LDTGRLSRAEGGWQL
-270 ADHGE
+270 AEHDE

-299 LLLIAATLGG
+299 LLLVAATLGG

-314 ALRVVTGLDDR
+314 ALRAVTGLDDR
-325 ALFAHLRSASEAGII
+325 ALFAHLRTASEVGII

-347 DHYTFRHVLTAD
+347 DHYTFRHALTAD

-371 ALARRAAQAI
+371 ALARRAASAI
-381 EESAVPP
+381 EESAV
-388 LSCDRPGELSGEQ
+388 ELCGDQ
-401 RQLVATLRLAAGD
+401 KQLVASLRLAAGD
-414 KVAASR
+414 KTAASR
-420 QFAQVGRQM
+420 QFAEVGRQM

-434 SGSAAVLLERARGL
+434 SGSAAMLLERARGL
-448 AADGERDEV
+448 AADEDRDEV

-466 ESGRTDVAS
+466 ECGRLDEAA
-475 ALLDDLAPVPVGSPA
+475 ALLDDLPPAPAGSRA

-507 AERQQ
+507 AEQPAQ
-512 EARRRIRAARA
+512 AHRRIRAARA
-523 LLGAEPR
+523 LLGADPR
-530 PEQEAALVVVEGH
+530 PEQEAALAVVEGH
-543 LALLPEQDGQE
+543 LALLPEQDG
-554 GVGSGPRPADRDGEG
+554 RGEG
-569 DPGSP
+569 RGPVGW
-574 AGRGGEGDGR
+574 GGED
-584 GSAGRGGRERLKE
+584 GRERLEE

-603 SAALTAEQR
+603 RAALTAEQR

-622 QLLALLSRQRGFD
+622 QLLAMLSRERGFD
-635 EADACLVRM
+635 EADACLERM
-644 LEVAEKHRLAVSR
+644 LAVAEEHRLAVYR

-671 TGEATQLETARAA
+671 TGEATRLETARTA

-691 TVLQT
+691 ALLQS

-701 AMQSVLAGR
+701 AMQSVLGGR
-710 WDRAREI
+710 WERARGI
-717 VDRSVE
+717 VERSVE

-731 SAHRYLLLV
+731 STHRYLLLV

-747 QGRGREQ
+747 QGRAREQ
-754 ERALVR
+754 ERALLR
-760 FRRAGGEESM
+760 FRRAGGQESM

-780 AVGALMAEDRRR
+780 AVGALMGEDRER
-792 AAAELDAALAW
+792 AKAELDAALAW

-817 GLRPLL
+817 GLGPLL
-823 RILDGDR
+823 RILDGED
-830 TGGKAGGDGEAGG
+830 
-843 GGGTRGGGGAHGGG
+843 
-857 GGGREAYREAL
+857 GGREAHREAL
-868 ASPGGQLAWNR
+868 GSPGGQLAWNR

-891 RDGDS
+891 RDGDP
-896 DGARRAVEEAGR
+896 DGARRAVERAGR
-908 AATVF
+908 AAAVF
-913 PQAWHLALRLV
+913 PQAWHLALRLT
-924 AEAALADS
+924 AEAALVDS
-932 WGEPVAWLRTAEEY
+932 WGEPVAWLRSAEEY
-946 FHEAGVQPVAGA
+946 FHEAGVSPVAGA
-958 CRALLRQAGVSV
+958 CRAALRQAGVSV
-970 PQRRGGRERIPAE
+970 PQRRGGRERIPAG

-994 EVFVLLMERPGNLQI
+994 EVFVLLAQRPGNQQI
-1009 AQRLCISPRTVE
+1009 AQSLCISPRTVE
-1021 KHMASLMAKTG
+1021 KHMASLMTKTG
-1032 CVDRSA
+1032 SADRSA
-1038 LCALSAERAEDG
+1038 LCALSAE
-1050 GPAGPAGLAGPAG
+1050 
-1063 IASRRP
+1063 
-1069 SA
+1069 SADS

>member
-9 VGRDAEIELLDEAL
+9 VGRDAEIGLLDEAL
-23 ESARRGAGRAVFLV
+23 ESARRCAGRAVFLV

-50 CALRAYDRDMPVLR
+50 CALRAYDREMPVLR

-90 GAPDDPELDPYRPAL
+90 GAPNDPELDPYRPAL

-114 AATAPGYAISLVEL
+114 AAAAPGYTISLVEL

-158 TIAVVEYVADNVAD
+158 TIAVVEYVVDNVAD

-191 ALAAELRNTASVAEL
+191 ALAAELRNTASLTEL

-211 TAVRNMVDA
+211 AAVRNMVDA
-220 CLDAA
+220 CLEAG

-255 LDMGRLSRADDGWLL
+255 LDLGRLSRADGGWLL

-282 VRSWARRLARL
+282 VRSWARRLGRL

-314 ALRVVTGLDDR
+314 ALRAVTGLDDR

-371 ALARRAAQAI
+371 ALARRAAAAI
-381 EESAVPP
+381 EESAGEPSGE
-388 LSCDRPGELSGEQ
+388 LSGELSGEQ
-401 RQLVATLRLAAGD
+401 SQLVATLRLAAGD

-448 AADGERDEV
+448 AAEGERDAV

-466 ESGRTDVAS
+466 ESGRVDEAS
-475 ALLDDLAPVPVGSPA
+475 VLLDDLPPVPVGSRA
-490 AEERAQAHTQV
+490 AEDRAQAHTQV

-507 AERQQ
+507 AEQQQ

-523 LLGAEPR
+523 LLGASPR

-543 LALLPEQDGQE
+543 LALLPEQE
-554 GVGSGPRPADRDGEG
+554 GGGRDGSDAG
-569 DPGSP
+569 QGPG
-574 AGRGGEGDGR
+574 ARGRE
-584 GSAGRGGRERLKE
+584 GRERLKE

-622 QLLALLSRQRGFD
+622 QLLALLSRERGFD

-644 LEVAEKHRLAVSR
+644 LEVAEKHRLALSR

-691 TVLQT
+691 AVLQT

-701 AMQSVLAGR
+701 AMQSVLGGR
-710 WDRAREI
+710 WERAREI

-747 QGRGREQ
+747 RGRAREQ

-780 AVGALMAEDRRR
+780 AVGALMAEDRKR
-792 AAAELDAALAW
+792 ATAELDAALAW

-817 GLRPLL
+817 GLGPLL
-823 RILDGDR
+823 RILDGD
-830 TGGKAGGDGEAGG
+830 D
-843 GGGTRGGGGAHGGG
+843 
-857 GGGREAYREAL
+857 GGREAYREAM

-891 RDGDS
+891 RDGDPE
-896 DGARRAVEEAGR
+896 GARRAVAEAGR

-913 PQAWHLALRLV
+913 PQAWHLALRLT

-932 WGEPVAWLRTAEEY
+932 WGDPVAWLRTAEEY
-946 FHEAGVQPVAGA
+946 FHEEGVQPVAGA
-958 CRALLRQAGVSV
+958 CRAVLRQAGVSV

-994 EVFVLLMERPGNLQI
+994 EVFVLLLERPGNLQI

-1021 KHMASLMAKTG
+1021 KHMASLMTKTG

-1038 LCALSAERAEDG
+1038 LCALSAERAEEEG
-1050 GPAGPAGLAGPAG
+1050 RTGHAARLPPG
-1063 IASRRP
+1063 
-1069 SA
+1069 

>member
-23 ESARRGAGRAVFLV
+23 EGARRGAGRAVFLV
-37 GEAGIGKSRLAGE
+37 GEAGIGKSRLAAE

-136 AVLGRERGCVILLED
+136 AVLGREGGCVVLLED

-191 ALAAELRNTASVAEL
+191 ALAAELRNTASVTEL

-211 TAVRNMVDA
+211 TAVRHMVDA

-236 LSQRAGGNPYLVEV
+236 LSERAGGNPYLVEV

-255 LDMGRLSRADDGWLL
+255 LDLGRLSRADGGWLL

-381 EESAVPP
+381 EESAGRS
-388 LSCDRPGELSGEQ
+388 LSCDPPGELSGEQ

-414 KVAASR
+414 RVAASR

-448 AADGERDEV
+448 AADGERDDV

-475 ALLDDLAPVPVGSPA
+475 ALLDDLAPVPAGSPA

-507 AERQQ
+507 AEQQQ

-543 LALLPEQDGQE
+543 LALLPEQDGR
-554 GVGSGPRPADRDGEG
+554 GGEG
-569 DPGSP
+569 GRGSP

-584 GSAGRGGRERLKE
+584 GPAGRAGRERLKE

-684 AHELGSL
+684 ALELGSL

-701 AMQSVLAGR
+701 AMQSVLAAR

-780 AVGALMAEDRRR
+780 AVGALMAEDRER

-823 RILDGDR
+823 RILAGGPVGGDAEPGGDR
-830 TGGKAGGDGEAGG
+830 ET
-843 GGGTRGGGGAHGGG
+843 
-857 GGGREAYREAL
+857 YREAL
-868 ASPGGQLAWNR
+868 TSPGGQLAWNR

-891 RDGDS
+891 RDGDRA
-896 DGARRAVEEAGR
+896 GARRAVEEAGR
-908 AATVF
+908 AAAVF
-913 PQAWHLALRLV
+913 PQVWHLALRLV

-932 WGEPVAWLRTAEEY
+932 WGEPVSWLRTAEEY

-1009 AQRLCISPRTVE
+1009 ARRLCISPRTVE

-1032 CVDRSA
+1032 CADRQA

-1050 GPAGPAGLAGPAG
+1050 GPAGPAGPAG
-1063 IASRRP
+1063 IGSRQP

>member
-9 VGRDAEIELLDEAL
+9 VGRDAEIGILDEAL
-23 ESARRGAGRAVFLV
+23 ESVRRGAGRAVFLV

-114 AATAPGYAISLVEL
+114 AAAAPGYTISLVEL

-158 TIAVVEYVADNVAD
+158 TIAVVEYVVDNVAD

-177 VGTLRPDPGPALDL
+177 VGTLRPDPGPASDL
-191 ALAAELRNTASVAEL
+191 ALAAELRNTATVAEL
-206 GPLDE
+206 EPLDE
-211 TAVRNMVDA
+211 AAVRRMVDA
-220 CLDAA
+220 CLDAR

-236 LSQRAGGNPYLVEV
+236 LSERAGGNPYLVEV

-255 LDMGRLSRADDGWLL
+255 LDLGRLSRADGGWLL

-282 VRSWARRLARL
+282 VRSWARRLGRL

-299 LLLIAATLGG
+299 LLLLAATLGG

-314 ALRVVTGLDDR
+314 ALRAVTGLDDR

-371 ALARRAAQAI
+371 ALARRAATAI
-381 EESAVPP
+381 ERSAAE
-388 LSCDRPGELSGEQ
+388 LSAEGTGELSGEQ
-401 RQLVATLRLAAGD
+401 SQLVATLRLAAGD

-448 AADGERDEV
+448 AADGERDDV

-466 ESGRTDVAS
+466 ESGRLTAAS
-475 ALLDDLAPVPVGSPA
+475 VLLDDLPPMLAGSRA

-507 AERQQ
+507 AEQQ
-512 EARRRIRAARA
+512 EEARRRIRAARA
-523 LLGAEPR
+523 LLGSSPR

-543 LALLPEQDGQE
+543 LALLPEQ
-554 GVGSGPRPADRDGEG
+554 G
-569 DPGSP
+569 D
-574 AGRGGEGDGR
+574 RGGPGR
-584 GSAGRGGRERLKE
+584 RAGRERLKE

-603 SAALTAEQR
+603 HAALTAEQR

-691 TVLQT
+691 AVLQT

-701 AMQSVLAGR
+701 AMQSVLGGR

-717 VDRSVE
+717 VERSVE

-747 QGRGREQ
+747 QGRAREQ
-754 ERALVR
+754 ERALGR

-780 AVGALMAEDRRR
+780 AMGALMAEDRQR
-792 AAAELDAALAW
+792 ATAELDAALAW

-823 RILDGDR
+823 RILE
-830 TGGKAGGDGEAGG
+830 GGDGEKRGDAAGPG
-843 GGGTRGGGGAHGGG
+843 D
-857 GGGREAYREAL
+857 GGREAYEEAL

-891 RDGDS
+891 RDGDA

-913 PQAWHLALRLV
+913 PQAWHLALRLT

-932 WGEPVAWLRTAEEY
+932 WGDPVAWLRTAEEY

-958 CRALLRQAGVSV
+958 CRAVLRQAGVSV

-994 EVFVLLMERPGNLQI
+994 EVFVLLMERPGNQQI

-1021 KHMASLMAKTG
+1021 KHMASLMTKTG
-1032 CVDRSA
+1032 CVDRAA
-1038 LCALSAERAEDG
+1038 LCALSAERAEEARG
-1050 GPAGPAGLAGPAG
+1050 APPAAARA
-1063 IASRRP
+1063 A
-1069 SA
+1069 AT

>member
-9 VGRDAEIELLDEAL
+9 VGRAAESRLLDEAL
-23 ESARRGAGRAVFLV
+23 ESAGKGAGRAVFLV

-50 CALRAYDRDMPVLR
+50 SALRAYDRDMPVLR

-90 GAPDDPELDPYRPAL
+90 GAPDDPELQPYRPAL
-105 AGLVPEWRA
+105 AGLVPEWRSGA
-114 AATAPGYAISLVEL
+114 VAPGYAISLVEL

-136 AVLGRERGCVILLED
+136 AVLGRERGCLIVLED

-158 TIAVVEYVADNVAD
+158 TIAVVEYLVDNLAE

-191 ALAAELRNTASVAEL
+191 ALAAELRHTASLSEL

-211 TAVRNMVDA
+211 TAVRDMAAA
-220 CLDAA
+220 CLDAG

-236 LSQRAGGNPYLVEV
+236 LARWAGGNPYLVEV

-255 LDMGRLSRADDGWLL
+255 LDTGRLSRTDDGWRL
-270 ADHGE
+270 AEHGG
-275 ATVPTGA
+275 APVPAGA
-282 VRSWARRLARL
+282 VRSWARRLDRL

-299 LLLIAATLGG
+299 LLLVAATLGG

-314 ALRVVTGLDDR
+314 ALRAVTGLDDR
-325 ALFAHLRSASEAGII
+325 ALFTHLRSAFEAGII

-347 DHYTFRHVLTAD
+347 DHYTFRHALTAD

-371 ALARRAAQAI
+371 ALARRAASAI
-381 EESAVPP
+381 EESAA
-388 LSCDRPGELSGEQ
+388 ELGGDQ

-414 KVAASR
+414 KAAASR

-448 AADGERDEV
+448 ASDEERDEV

-466 ESGRTDVAS
+466 ESGRLDEAA
-475 ALLDDLAPVPVGSPA
+475 ALLDDLPPAPAGSRA

-501 AWVATM
+501 AWAATM
-507 AERQQ
+507 AEQPQ
-512 EARRRIRAARA
+512 EARRRIRAART
-523 LLGAEPR
+523 LLGASPR
-530 PEQEAALVVVEGH
+530 PEQEAALAVVEGH
-543 LALLPEQDGQE
+543 LALLPEQDG
-554 GVGSGPRPADRDGEG
+554 GRRD
-569 DPGSP
+569 P
-574 AGRGGEGDGR
+574 AGRDGADGR
-584 GSAGRGGRERLKE
+584 GRREE

-622 QLLALLSRQRGFD
+622 QLLAMLSRERGFD
-635 EADACLVRM
+635 EADACLERM
-644 LEVAEKHRLAVSR
+644 LAVAEEHRLALYR

-664 GTNAFMR
+664 GTNVFMR
-671 TGEATQLETARAA
+671 TGGATRLETARTA

-691 TVLQT
+691 SLLQA

-701 AMQSVLAGR
+701 AMQSVLGGR

-717 VDRSVE
+717 VERSVE

-731 SAHRYLLLV
+731 STHRYLLLV

-747 QGRGREQ
+747 QGRVRDQ
-754 ERALVR
+754 DRALVR

-780 AVGALMAEDRRR
+780 AVGALMGEDRER
-792 AAAELDAALAW
+792 AKAELHAALAW

-817 GLRPLL
+817 GLGPLL
-823 RILDGDR
+823 RILDGED
-830 TGGKAGGDGEAGG
+830 AGRD
-843 GGGTRGGGGAHGGG
+843 
-857 GGGREAYREAL
+857 AYREAL
-868 ASPGGQLAWNR
+868 GSPGGQLAWNR
-879 MFLGMADAVLRG
+879 MFLDMADAVLRG
-891 RDGDS
+891 RDGDP
-896 DGARRAVEEAGR
+896 DGALRAVERAGR

-913 PQAWHLALRLV
+913 PQAWHLALRLT

-946 FHEAGVQPVAGA
+946 FHEAGVTPVAGA
-958 CRALLRQAGVSV
+958 CRAVLRQAGVSV
-970 PQRRGGRERIPAE
+970 PQRRGGRERIPAG
-983 LRTAGVTPREY
+983 LRAAGVTPREY
-994 EVFVLLMERPGNLQI
+994 EVFVLLAQRPGNQQI
-1009 AQRLCISPRTVE
+1009 AQSLCISPRTVE
-1021 KHMASLMAKTG
+1021 KHMASLMVKTG
-1032 CVDRSA
+1032 SADRAA
-1038 LCALSAERAEDG
+1038 LCALSAECAQE
-1050 GPAGPAGLAGPAG
+1050 
-1063 IASRRP
+1063 
-1069 SA
+1069 

>member
-1 MRATSSVI
+1 MRATSSVT
-9 VGRDAEIELLDEAL
+9 VGRAAEIRLLDEAL
-23 ESARRGAGRAVFLV
+23 ESAGKGAGRAVFLV

-50 CALRAYDRDMPVLR
+50 SALRAYGRDMPVLR

-90 GAPDDPELDPYRPAL
+90 GAPDDPELQPYRPAL

-114 AATAPGYAISLVEL
+114 GAVAPGYAISLVEL

-136 AVLGRERGCVILLED
+136 AVLGRERGCLILLED

-158 TIAVVEYVADNVAD
+158 TIAVVEYLVDNLAE

-177 VGTLRPDPGPALDL
+177 VGTLRPDPGPAVDL
-191 ALAAELRNTASVAEL
+191 ALAAELRNTASLREL

-211 TAVRNMVDA
+211 PAVRDMAAA
-220 CLDAA
+220 CLDAG

-236 LSQRAGGNPYLVEV
+236 LAQWAGGNPYLVEV

-255 LDMGRLSRADDGWLL
+255 LDTGRLSRTDEGWRL
-270 ADHGE
+270 AEHGG
-275 ATVPTGA
+275 APVPAGA
-282 VRSWARRLARL
+282 VRSWARRLDRL
-293 DEPVRE
+293 DGPVRE
-299 LLLIAATLGG
+299 LLLVAATLGG

-314 ALRVVTGLDDR
+314 ALRAVTGLDDR
-325 ALFAHLRSASEAGII
+325 ALFAHLRSAFEAGII

-347 DHYTFRHVLTAD
+347 DHYTFRHALTAD

-371 ALARRAAQAI
+371 ALARRAASAI
-381 EESAVPP
+381 EESAA
-388 LSCDRPGELSGEQ
+388 ELCGDQ

-448 AADGERDEV
+448 ASDEERDEV
-457 TVQLAIAQA
+457 TVHLAIAQA
-466 ESGRTDVAS
+466 ESGRLDDAA
-475 ALLDDLAPVPVGSPA
+475 ALLDDLPPAPAGSRA

-507 AERQQ
+507 AEQQ
-512 EARRRIRAARA
+512 EEARRRIRAART
-523 LLGAEPR
+523 LLGAAPR
-530 PEQEAALVVVEGH
+530 PEQEAALAVVEGH
-543 LALLPEQDGQE
+543 LALLPEQAGA
-554 GVGSGPRPADRDGEG
+554 GGG
-569 DPGSP
+569 P
-574 AGRGGEGDGR
+574 AGREEEDGR
-584 GSAGRGGRERLKE
+584 GRREE

-622 QLLALLSRQRGFD
+622 QLLAMLSRERGFD
-635 EADACLVRM
+635 EADACLERM
-644 LEVAEKHRLAVSR
+644 LAVAEEHRLALYR

-671 TGEATQLETARAA
+671 TGGATRLETARTA

-691 TVLQT
+691 ALLQA

-701 AMQSVLAGR
+701 AMQSVLGGR
-710 WDRAREI
+710 WERAREI
-717 VDRSVE
+717 VERSVE

-731 SAHRYLLLV
+731 STHRYLLLV

-747 QGRGREQ
+747 QGRARDQ

-780 AVGALMAEDRRR
+780 AVGALMGEDRER
-792 AAAELDAALAW
+792 AKAELDAALVW

-817 GLRPLL
+817 GLGPLL
-823 RILDGDR
+823 RILDGED
-830 TGGKAGGDGEAGG
+830 A
-843 GGGTRGGGGAHGGG
+843 
-857 GGGREAYREAL
+857 GREAYREAL
-868 ASPGGQLAWNR
+868 DSPGGQLAWNR
-879 MFLGMADAVLRG
+879 MFLSMADAVLRG
-891 RDGDS
+891 RDGDP
-896 DGARRAVEEAGR
+896 DGALRAVERAGR

-913 PQAWHLALRLV
+913 PQAWHLALRLT

-946 FHEAGVQPVAGA
+946 FHEAGVTPVAGA
-958 CRALLRQAGVSV
+958 CRAVLRQAGVSV
-970 PQRRGGRERIPAE
+970 PQRRGGRERIPAG

-994 EVFVLLMERPGNLQI
+994 EVFVLLAQRPGNQQI
-1009 AQRLCISPRTVE
+1009 AQSLCISPRTVE
-1021 KHMASLMAKTG
+1021 KHMASLMVKTG
-1032 CVDRSA
+1032 SADRAA
-1038 LCALSAERAEDG
+1038 LCALSAECAQE
-1050 GPAGPAGLAGPAG
+1050 
-1063 IASRRP
+1063 
-1069 SA
+1069 

>member
-9 VGRDAEIELLDEAL
+9 VGRDAEIGLLDEAL
-23 ESARRGAGRAVFLV
+23 QSVRRGAGRAVFLV

-50 CALRAYDRDMPVLR
+50 CALRAYAADMPVLR

-77 PLVEALSSRFRAA
+77 PLVEALASRFRAA
-90 GAPDDPELDPYRPAL
+90 GAPDDPELAPYRPAL
-105 AGLVPEWRA
+105 AGLVPEWREA
-114 AATAPGYAISLVEL
+114 GAAPGYAISLVEL

-136 AVLGRERGCVILLED
+136 AVLGRDRGCVILLED

-158 TIAVVEYVADNVAD
+158 TIAVVEYVADNVAG

-177 VGTLRPDPGPALDL
+177 AGTLRPEPGPALDL
-191 ALAAELRNTASVAEL
+191 ALAAELRNTAALREL

-211 TAVRNMVDA
+211 GAVRAMVDA
-220 CLDAA
+220 CLDAG
-225 PGEVPPAAHRH
+225 PGEVPPEAYRTLA
-236 LSQRAGGNPYLVEV
+236 QRAGGNPYLVEV

-255 LDMGRLSRADDGWLL
+255 LDTGRLVRKDGGWLL
-270 ADHGE
+270 AGPSA

-282 VRSWARRLARL
+282 VRSWARRLDRL

-299 LLLIAATLGG
+299 LLLVAATLGG

-314 ALRVVTGLDDR
+314 ALRAVTGFDDR
-325 ALFAHLRSASEAGII
+325 ALFAHLRAASEAGII

-371 ALARRAAQAI
+371 ALARRAATAI
-381 EESAVPP
+381 EEAG
-388 LSCDRPGELSGEQ
+388 GELTGEE
-401 RQLVATLRLAAGD
+401 RQLVAGLRLAAGD
-414 KVAASR
+414 RVAAAR

-448 AADGERDEV
+448 AADAERDEV
-457 TVQLAIAQA
+457 TVHLAIAQA
-466 ESGRTDVAS
+466 ESGRLDEAS
-475 ALLDDLAPVPVGSPA
+475 ALLDDLPPAPAGSRA
-490 AEERAQAHTQV
+490 AQERAQAHTQV

-507 AERQQ
+507 AERQE
-512 EARRRIRAARA
+512 EAHRRIRAARA
-523 LLGAEPR
+523 LLGATPR
-530 PEQEAALVVVEGH
+530 PEQEAALAVVEGH
-543 LALLPEQDGQE
+543 LALLPGQRPRGAGDDG
-554 GVGSGPRPADRDGEG
+554 GTRA
-569 DPGSP
+569 
-574 AGRGGEGDGR
+574 
-584 GSAGRGGRERLKE
+584 RLKE
-597 AERSAR
+597 AERSAER
-603 SAALTAEQR
+603 AALTAEER

-622 QLLALLSRQRGFD
+622 QLLALLFRERGFD
-635 EADACLVRM
+635 EADACLERM
-644 LEVAEKHRLAVSR
+644 LTVAERHRLPVYR

-671 TGEATQLETARAA
+671 TGEATRLETARTA

-691 TVLQT
+691 ALLQT

-701 AMQSVLAGR
+701 AMQGVLAGH
-710 WDRAREI
+710 WDRAQEI
-717 VDRSVE
+717 VDRSLE

-731 SAHRYLLLV
+731 AAHRYLLLV

-747 QGRGREQ
+747 RGRAREQ
-754 ERALVR
+754 ERALLR

-780 AVGALMAEDRRR
+780 AVGALLAEDRPR
-792 AAAELDAALAW
+792 ALAELDAALAW

-823 RILDGDR
+823 RVL
-830 TGGKAGGDGEAGG
+830 
-843 GGGTRGGGGAHGGG
+843 GGAADGP
-857 GGGREAYREAL
+857 EAYQEAL
-868 ASPGGQLAWNR
+868 ASPGAQLAWNR

-891 RDGDS
+891 RDGDA
-896 DGARRAVEEAGR
+896 DGARRAV
-908 AATVF
+908 AATGRTAAVF
-913 PQAWHLALRLV
+913 PQAWHLALRLT

-946 FHEAGVQPVAGA
+946 FHEAGVPAVAGA
-958 CRALLRQAGVSV
+958 CRAALRQAGVSV

-994 EVFVLLMERPGNLQI
+994 EVFVLLAERPGNQQI
-1009 AQRLCISPRTVE
+1009 ARRLCISPRTVE

-1032 CVDRSA
+1032 CTDRSA
-1038 LCALSAERAEDG
+1038 LCALSAERAEG
-1050 GPAGPAGLAGPAG
+1050 
-1063 IASRRP
+1063 
-1069 SA
+1069 

>member
-9 VGRDAEIELLDEAL
+9 VGRDAEIRLLDEAL
-23 ESARRGAGRAVFLV
+23 ESVKRGAGRALFLV

-50 CALRAYDRDMPVLR
+50 SALRAYERDMPVLR

-90 GAPDDPELDPYRPAL
+90 GAPDDPELQPYRPAL
-105 AGLVPEWRA
+105 AGLVPEWRSG
-114 AATAPGYAISLVEL
+114 TVAPGYAISLVEL

-158 TIAVVEYVADNVAD
+158 TIAVVEYVVDNVAE

-191 ALAAELRNTASVAEL
+191 ALAAELRNTAYLREL

-211 TAVRNMVDA
+211 AAVRDMAAA
-220 CLDAA
+220 CLDVG

-236 LSQRAGGNPYLVEV
+236 LAQWAAGNPYLVEV

-255 LDMGRLSRADDGWLL
+255 LDTGRLSRADGGWQL
-270 ADHGE
+270 AEHGG
-275 ATVPTGA
+275 AAVPTGA
-282 VRSWARRLARL
+282 VRSWARRLDRL

-299 LLLIAATLGG
+299 LLLVAATLGG

-314 ALRVVTGLDDR
+314 ALRAVTGLDDR
-325 ALFAHLRSASEAGII
+325 ALFAHLRSASEVGII

-347 DHYTFRHVLTAD
+347 DHYAFRHALTAD

-371 ALARRAAQAI
+371 ALARRAASAI
-381 EESAVPP
+381 KESA
-388 LSCDRPGELSGEQ
+388 GELSGDQ
-401 RQLVATLRLAAGD
+401 RQLVATLQLAAGD
-414 KVAASR
+414 MVAASR
-420 QFAQVGRQM
+420 QFAEVGRQM

-434 SGSAAVLLERARGL
+434 SGSAAVLLERARSL
-448 AADGERDEV
+448 ATDAERDEM

-466 ESGRTDVAS
+466 ESGRLDEAAT
-475 ALLDDLAPVPVGSPA
+475 LLDDLPPAPAGSRA

-507 AERQQ
+507 GEQQ
-512 EARRRIRAARA
+512 EEAHRRIRAART
-523 LLGAEPR
+523 LLGAAPR
-530 PEQEAALVVVEGH
+530 PEQEAALAVVEGH
-543 LALLPEQDGQE
+543 LALLPEQDG
-554 GVGSGPRPADRDGEG
+554 G
-569 DPGSP
+569 
-574 AGRGGEGDGR
+574 GRGHGPVGR
-584 GSAGRGGRERLKE
+584 GDDDGRERLAA

-622 QLLALLSRQRGFD
+622 QLLAMLSRERGFD
-635 EADACLVRM
+635 EADACLERM
-644 LEVAEKHRLAVSR
+644 LAVAEQHRLAVYR
-657 AEALVRL
+657 TEALVRL

-671 TGEATQLETARAA
+671 TGEATRLETARTA

-691 TVLQT
+691 TLLQT
-696 VDGLL
+696 VDGFL

-710 WDRAREI
+710 WDRARE
-717 VDRSVE
+717 VVERLVE

-731 SAHRYLLLV
+731 STHRYLLLV

-747 QGRGREQ
+747 QGRARDQ

-780 AVGALMAEDRRR
+780 AVGALMGEDRER
-792 AAAELDAALAW
+792 AKAELDAALAW

-817 GLRPLL
+817 GLGPLL
-823 RILDGDR
+823 RILDGED
-830 TGGKAGGDGEAGG
+830 A
-843 GGGTRGGGGAHGGG
+843 
-857 GGGREAYREAL
+857 GREAYREAL

-879 MFLGMADAVLRG
+879 MFLGMADAVQRG
-891 RDGDS
+891 RDGDAA
-896 DGARRAVEEAGR
+896 GAQRAVEQAGR
-908 AATVF
+908 AAAVF
-913 PQAWHLALRLV
+913 PQAWHLALRLT

-946 FHEAGVQPVAGA
+946 FHEAGVPTVAGA
-958 CRALLRQAGVSV
+958 CRAVLRQAGVSV

-994 EVFVLLMERPGNLQI
+994 EVFVLLAERPGNQQI
-1009 AQRLCISPRTVE
+1009 AQSLCISPRTVE
-1021 KHMASLMAKTG
+1021 KHMASLMLKTG
-1032 CVDRSA
+1032 SADRAA
-1038 LCALSAERAEDG
+1038 LCALSARCAAD
-1050 GPAGPAGLAGPAG
+1050 PH
-1063 IASRRP
+1063 
-1069 SA
+1069 

>member
-37 GEAGIGKSRLAGE
+37 GEAGIGKSRLAAE

-191 ALAAELRNTASVAEL
+191 ALAAELRNTASVTEL

-211 TAVRNMVDA
+211 TAVRHMVDA
-220 CLDAA
+220 CLDAV

-255 LDMGRLSRADDGWLL
+255 LDMGRLSRADGGWLL

-275 ATVPTGA
+275 APVPTGA

-314 ALRVVTGLDDR
+314 ALRAVTGLDDR

-381 EESAVPP
+381 EESADSS
-388 LSCDRPGELSGEQ
+388 LSSDRPGELSGEQ
-401 RQLVATLRLAAGD
+401 SQLVATLRLAAGD

-434 SGSAAVLLERARGL
+434 SGSAAVLLERARSL
-448 AADGERDEV
+448 AADAERDDV

-507 AERQQ
+507 AEQQQ

-543 LALLPEQDGQE
+543 LALLPEQDGRE
-554 GVGSGPRPADRDGEG
+554 
-569 DPGSP
+569 
-574 AGRGGEGDGR
+574 
-584 GSAGRGGRERLKE
+584 GRERLKE

-622 QLLALLSRQRGFD
+622 QLLALLSRQHGFD

-780 AVGALMAEDRRR
+780 AIGALMAEDRKR
-792 AAAELDAALAW
+792 ATAELDAALAW

-830 TGGKAGGDGEAGG
+830 AGGNAG
-843 GGGTRGGGGAHGGG
+843 A

-891 RDGDS
+891 RDGDP

-924 AEAALADS
+924 AQAALADS

-946 FHEAGVQPVAGA
+946 FHEAGVQPVAGT

-1038 LCALSAERAEDG
+1038 LCALSAERAEDE
-1050 GPAGPAGLAGPAG
+1050 GPAGF
-1063 IASRRP
+1063 ASRRP
-1069 SA
+1069 PA